1 MAGTIGQ
8 YKISFS
14 PDLSSFKGFKA
25 QLEQMIAGKI
35 PAIEMEPPE
44 VPKIDLP
51 KTLEIKPKVETPNL
65 KPTEEQLAKVKDA
78 AGKVWDAFGGPQAKA
93 KIQSAVSALGGF
105 AKKVGMGALIG
116 AGGALGGALTA
127 GVVGI
132 KSFIP
137 AASEASDA
145 IDDFKAS
152 MEFSGFSN
160 DEINK
165 AAESA
170 KKFANE
176 TEYDLDDLL
185 STQSIL
191 ASNGVKDYRELAMAL
206 GGLNSAAGGTKDTF
220 KSVALVASQASAQGK
235 INKGD
240 WMQLVNAIPGGTAVL
255 RNALEEMGAFS
266 GSFDKALSKGQISA
280 EELFAAV
287 KKLGMTDIAQEAA
300 KSTTTIRGA
309 IANTQAEIQ
318 QGISDVL
325 TKNKD
330 QITNL
335 VNGLVPLFQK
345 ALPFISQIMTG
356 LISGASQVLGWI
368 SKNANQIFGVIKT
381 IVDALSQAGKMIG
394 AFFKQN
400 STQIFSVIETI
411 VGALSQALQIIGMLF
426 KQNSSQI
433 FGVIK
438 TIVGALSQALQIIGT
453 FVKQNRTVLAQA
465 GKAILDAFLAAL
477 PTLLNFLPIVLD
489 FGMKIIKM
497 LSGVV
502 KWMSK
507 NIDLVKTLVVA
518 FGTFKIALTVVSWIK
533 GIIVAIKG
541 LSTAVKVAGGVIKV
555 FSGLLSMSP
564 AGIAVTAI
572 GAIVAALVYF
582 FSQTE
587 AGRRA
592 WQGLMDGITKGAKAV
607 GEWLFG
613 WCQDIIKGVKKI
625 FGIHSPSKVFRDEVG
640 RQIGAGLGIGLKK
653 SLSGTLGYASGFAS
667 DLQRTLSIRAT
678 PSVDLT
684 KTGRLQAR
692 DQDAIASLKGVRIQ
706 APTTLTAT
714 PQPGVVINQEV
725 QKADSLLDVFLQT
738 KRASDAFFARG
749 LV

>member
-44 VPKIDLP
+44 IPKIDLP
-51 KTLEIKPKVETPNL
+51 KTLDIKSKVETPNL
-65 KPTEEQLAKVKDA
+65 KPTEEQLSKVRDA

-93 KIQSAVSALGGF
+93 KIQSAVSTLGGF
-105 AKKVGMGALIG
+105 AKKVGIGALVG
-116 AGGALGGALTA
+116 AGGALGGALAA
-127 GVVGI
+127 GVAGL
-132 KSFIP
+132 KSFTP

-152 MEFSGFSN
+152 MQFSGFSN

-165 AAESA
+165 AAQSA
-170 KKFANE
+170 KDFANA

-191 ASNGVKDYRELAMAL
+191 ASNGVKDYQDLAMAL
-206 GGLNSAAGGTKDTF
+206 GGLNSAAGGTKETF

-240 WMQLVNAIPGGTAVL
+240 WLQLVNAIPGGTAVL
-255 RNALEEMGAFS
+255 RNALQEMGAFS
-266 GSFDKALSKGQISA
+266 GSFDKALSEGQISA
-280 EELFAAV
+280 DELFAAV
-287 KKLGMTDIAQEAA
+287 KKLGMTDVAQEAA

-309 IANTQAEIQ
+309 IANTQAEVQ

-330 QITNL
+330 KITNL
-335 VNGLVPLFQK
+335 INGLVPLFQK
-345 ALPFISQIMTG
+345 VLPLISQIMTG

-368 SKNANQIFGVIKT
+368 SKNANQVFGVIKT
-381 IVDALSQAGKMIG
+381 IVDALSQVLQIIG
-394 AFFKQN
+394 TLFKQN
-400 STQIFSVIETI
+400 ATQIFGVIETI
-411 VGALSQALQIIGMLF
+411 VGALSQALEM
-426 KQNSSQI
+426 
-433 FGVIK
+433 
-438 TIVGALSQALQIIGT
+438 IGT
-453 FVKQNRTVLAQA
+453 FFKQNRTILAQS

-477 PTLLNFLPIVLD
+477 PTLLSLLPTVLEFGVKIV
-489 FGMKIIKM
+489 KM
-497 LSGVV
+497 LSSVV

-507 NIDLVKTLVVA
+507 NIDLVKVMVVA
-518 FGTFKIALTVVSWIK
+518 LGTFKIALTVVSWIK
-533 GIIVAIKG
+533 GIVVAIKG
-541 LSTAVKVAGGVIKV
+541 LSTAVKVAGTVIKV

-572 GAIVAALVYF
+572 GAIVTALTYF
-582 FSQTE
+582 FTQTE

-607 GEWLFG
+607 GEWLFH
-613 WCQDIIKGVKKI
+613 WCQEIIKGVKKI

-640 RQIGAGLGIGLKK
+640 RQIGAGLGIGLRK

-667 DLQRTLSIRAT
+667 DLQRTLSIQAT

-684 KTGRLQAR
+684 KTGKLQTR
-692 DQDAIASLKGVRIQ
+692 DQDTIASLKGVRIQ

-725 QKADSLLDVFLQT
+725 QKAESLLDVFLQT

>member
-44 VPKIDLP
+44 IPKIDLP
-51 KTLEIKPKVETPNL
+51 KTLDIKPNVETPNL
-65 KPTEEQLAKVKDA
+65 RPTEDQLAKVKTA
-78 AGKVWDAFGGPQAKA
+78 AGQVWDAFGGSQAKA
-93 KIQSAVSALGGF
+93 KIESAVSALGGF
-105 AKKVGMGALIG
+105 AKKVGMGVLVG
-116 AGGALGGALTA
+116 AGGALAA
-127 GVVGI
+127 GVAGI

-152 MEFSGFSN
+152 MTFSGFST
-160 DEINK
+160 DEINA

-170 KKFANE
+170 KKFANA

-191 ASNGVKDYRELAMAL
+191 ASNGVKDYRDLAMAL
-206 GGLNSAAGGTKDTF
+206 GGLNSAAGGTKETF

-240 WMQLVNAIPGGTAVL
+240 WLQLVNAIPGGTAVL
-255 RNALEEMGAFS
+255 REALQEMGAFS
-266 GSFDKALSKGQISA
+266 GSFDEALSKGQISA
-280 EELFAAV
+280 DELFAAV
-287 KKLGMTDIAQEAA
+287 KKLGMTDVAQEAA

-309 IANTQAEIQ
+309 IANAQAEVQ

-325 TKNKD
+325 TQNKD
-330 QITNL
+330 QITGL
-335 VNGLVPLFQK
+335 INGLAPLFQK
-345 ALPFISQIMTG
+345 LLPFISQIMTG
-356 LISGASQVLGWI
+356 LIAGASQVIGWI
-368 SKNANQIFGVIKT
+368 SQNATQIFGVIDT
-381 IVDALSQAGKMIG
+381 IVGALSQAGQMIG

-400 STQIFSVIETI
+400 
-411 VGALSQALQIIGMLF
+411 QAII
-426 KQNSSQI
+426 
-433 FGVIK
+433 
-438 TIVGALSQALQIIGT
+438 
-453 FVKQNRTVLAQA
+453 AQA

-477 PTLLNFLPIVLD
+477 PTLLNLLPTVLE
-489 FGMKIIKM
+489 FGMKIVKM
-497 LSGVV
+497 LTGVI

-507 NIDLVKTLVVA
+507 NIDLVKVMVVA
-518 FGTFKIALTVVSWIK
+518 LGTFKIALTVVSWIK
-533 GIIVAIKG
+533 GIVGAIKG
-541 LSTAVKVAGGVIKV
+541 LSTAVKIAGGVIKV

-572 GAIVAALVYF
+572 GAIVSALAYF
-582 FSQTE
+582 FTQTE

-607 GEWLFG
+607 GKWLFG
-613 WCQDIIKGVKKI
+613 WCEGIIKGVKKI

-640 RQIGAGLGIGLKK
+640 KQIGAGLGIGLKK

-667 DLQRTLSIRAT
+667 DLQRTLSIQAT
-678 PSVDLT
+678 PSVDLA

-692 DQDAIASLKGVRIQ
+692 DRDTIASLRGVRIQ

-725 QKADSLLDVFLQT
+725 QKAESLLDVFLQT

>member
-44 VPKIDLP
+44 IPKIDLP
-51 KTLEIKPKVETPNL
+51 KTLDIKPNVETPNL
-65 KPTEEQLAKVKDA
+65 RPTEEQLAKVKTA
-78 AGKVWDAFGGPQAKA
+78 AGQVWDAFGGSQAKA

-105 AKKVGMGALIG
+105 AKKVGMGVLVG
-116 AGGALGGALTA
+116 AGGALGGTLAA
-127 GVVGI
+127 GVAGL
-132 KSFIP
+132 KAFTP

-152 MEFSGFSN
+152 MSFSGFSN

-191 ASNGVKDYRELAMAL
+191 ASNGVKDYKELAMAL
-206 GGLNSAAGGTKDTF
+206 GGLNSAAGGTKETF

-240 WMQLVNAIPGGTAVL
+240 WLQLVNAIPGGTAVL
-255 RNALEEMGAFS
+255 RDALQEMGAFS
-266 GSFDKALSKGQISA
+266 GSFDKALSEGQISA

-309 IANTQAEIQ
+309 IANVQAEVQ

-325 TKNKD
+325 TKNKG

-335 VNGLVPLFQK
+335 INGLLPLFQK

-368 SKNANQIFGVIKT
+368 SQNADQIFGVIKT

-394 AFFKQN
+394 VFFKQN
-400 STQIFSVIETI
+400 
-411 VGALSQALQIIGMLF
+411 AD
-426 KQNSSQI
+426 QI

-438 TIVGALSQALQIIGT
+438 TIVGALSQAFQMIGV
-453 FVKQNRTVLAQA
+453 FFKQNQAVIAQA

-477 PTLLNFLPIVLD
+477 PTLLNLLPTVLEL
-489 FGMKIIKM
+489 GVKIIKT
-497 LSGVV
+497 LSDVV

-507 NIDLVKTLVVA
+507 NVDLVKVLVVA

-533 GIIVAIKG
+533 GIVVAIKG

-572 GAIVAALVYF
+572 GAIVTALTYF
-582 FSQTE
+582 FTQTE

-607 GEWLFG
+607 GKWLFG
-613 WCQDIIKGVKKI
+613 WCEGIIKGVKKI

-640 RQIGAGLGIGLKK
+640 RQIGAGLGIGLRK

-667 DLQRTLSIRAT
+667 DLQRTLSIQAT

-684 KTGRLQAR
+684 KTGKLQSR
-692 DQDAIASLKGVRIQ
+692 DQDAIASLRGVKIQ

-725 QKADSLLDVFLQT
+725 QKAESLLDVFLQT

>member
-14 PDLSSFKGFKA
+14 PDLSSFKGFKS

-44 VPKIDLP
+44 IPKIDLP
-51 KTLEIKPKVETPNL
+51 KTIDIKPNVETPNL
-65 KPTEEQLAKVKDA
+65 KPTEEQLARVKTA
-78 AGKVWDAFGGPQAKA
+78 AGQVWDAFGGPQAKA
-93 KIQSAVSALGGF
+93 KIESAVSALGGF
-105 AKKVGMGALIG
+105 AKKIGMGVLVG
-116 AGGALGGALTA
+116 AGGALAA
-127 GVVGI
+127 GVAGI

-152 MEFSGFSN
+152 MTFSGFST
-160 DEINK
+160 DEIDK

-170 KKFANE
+170 KNFANA
-176 TEYDLDDLL
+176 TEYDLNDLL

-191 ASNGVKDYRELAMAL
+191 ASNGVKDYKDLAMAL
-206 GGLNSAAGGTKDTF
+206 GGLNSAAGGTSETF
-220 KSVALVASQASAQGK
+220 KSVALVASQAAAQGK

-240 WMQLVNAIPGGTAVL
+240 WLQLVNAIPGGTAVL
-255 RNALEEMGAFS
+255 RDALQEMGAFS
-266 GSFDKALSKGQISA
+266 GSFDEALSKGQISA
-280 EELFAAV
+280 DELFAAV
-287 KKLGMTDIAQEAA
+287 KKLGMTDVAQEAA

-309 IANTQAEIQ
+309 IANTQAEVQ

-325 TKNKD
+325 TQNKD
-330 QITNL
+330 QITGL
-335 VNGLVPLFQK
+335 INGLVPLFQK
-345 ALPFISQIMTG
+345 ILPFISQIMTG
-356 LISGASQVLGWI
+356 LIAGASQAFGWI
-368 SKNANQIFGVIKT
+368 SQNAN
-381 IVDALSQAGKMIG
+381 
-394 AFFKQN
+394 
-400 STQIFSVIETI
+400 QIFSVIETI
-411 VGALSQALQIIGMLF
+411 VGALSQAGQMIGAFF
-426 KQNSSQI
+426 KQN
-433 FGVIK
+433 
-438 TIVGALSQALQIIGT
+438 QA
-453 FVKQNRTVLAQA
+453 VLAQA
-465 GKAILDAFLAAL
+465 GKAILDAFLAAI
-477 PTLLNFLPIVLD
+477 PTLLNLLPTVLEL
-489 FGMKIIKM
+489 GTKIIKM
-497 LSGVV
+497 LAGAI
-502 KWMSK
+502 KWISK

-518 FGTFKIALTVVSWIK
+518 LGTFKIALTVVSWIK
-533 GIIVAIKG
+533 GIVVAIKG
-541 LSTAVKVAGGVIKV
+541 LSTAVQVAGGVIKV

-572 GAIVAALVYF
+572 GAIVTALTYF
-582 FSQTE
+582 FTQTE

-607 GEWLFG
+607 GNWLFG
-613 WCQDIIKGVKKI
+613 WCKGIIKGVKKI

-653 SLSGTLGYASGFAS
+653 SLSGTLGYANGFAS
-667 DLQRTLSIRAT
+667 DLQKTLSVQAT

-684 KTGRLQAR
+684 KTGKLQTR
-692 DQDAIASLKGVRIQ
+692 DQDVISSLKGVRIQ

-725 QKADSLLDVFLQT
+725 QKAESLLDVFLQT

>member
-44 VPKIDLP
+44 IPKIDLP
-51 KTLEIKPKVETPNL
+51 KTLDIKPNVETPNL
-65 KPTEEQLAKVKDA
+65 RPTEEQLAKVKTA
-78 AGKVWDAFGGPQAKA
+78 AGQVWDAFGGSQAKA

-105 AKKVGMGALIG
+105 AKKVGMGVLVG
-116 AGGALGGALTA
+116 AGGALAA
-127 GVVGI
+127 GVAGI
-132 KSFIP
+132 RSFIP

-152 MEFSGFSN
+152 MEFSGFST

-191 ASNGVKDYRELAMAL
+191 ASNGVKDYQDLAMAL
-206 GGLNSAAGGTKDTF
+206 GGLNSAAGGTKETF

-240 WMQLVNAIPGGTAVL
+240 WLQLVNAIPGGTAVL
-255 RNALEEMGAFS
+255 RDALQEMGAFS
-266 GSFDKALSKGQISA
+266 GSFDEALSKGQISA
-280 EELFAAV
+280 DELFAAV
-287 KKLGMTDIAQEAA
+287 KKLGMTDVAQEAA

-309 IANTQAEIQ
+309 IANTQAEVQ

-330 QITNL
+330 QITGL
-335 VNGLVPLFQK
+335 INGLVPLFQK
-345 ALPFISQIMTG
+345 IIPFISQIMTG
-356 LISGASQVLGWI
+356 LIAGASQVFGWI
-368 SKNANQIFGVIKT
+368 SQNAN
-381 IVDALSQAGKMIG
+381 
-394 AFFKQN
+394 
-400 STQIFSVIETI
+400 QIFSVIETI
-411 VGALSQALQIIGMLF
+411 VGALSQAGQMIGTFF
-426 KQNSSQI
+426 KQNQA
-433 FGVIK
+433 VI
-438 TIVGALSQALQIIGT
+438 
-453 FVKQNRTVLAQA
+453 AQA

-477 PTLLNFLPIVLD
+477 PTLLNLLPTVLEL
-489 FGMKIIKM
+489 GTKIIKM
-497 LSGVV
+497 LSGAI
-502 KWMSK
+502 KWISK
-507 NIDLVKTLVVA
+507 NVDLVKTLVVA
-518 FGTFKIALTVVSWIK
+518 LGTFKIALTVVSWIK
-533 GIIVAIKG
+533 GIVVAIKG

-572 GAIVAALVYF
+572 GAIVTALTYF
-582 FSQTE
+582 FTQTE

-607 GEWLFG
+607 GNWLFG
-613 WCQDIIKGVKKI
+613 WCKGIIKGVKKI

-667 DLQRTLSIRAT
+667 DLQRTLSIQAT
-678 PSVDLT
+678 PSVDLA
-684 KTGRLQAR
+684 KTGNLQTR
-692 DQDAIASLKGVRIQ
+692 DQDTIASLKGVRIQ

-725 QKADSLLDVFLQT
+725 QKAESLLDVFLQT

>member
-14 PDLSSFKGFKA
+14 PDLSAFKGFKA

-44 VPKIDLP
+44 IPKIDLP
-51 KTLEIKPKVETPNL
+51 KTLDIKPTVEAPNL
-65 KPTEEQLAKVKDA
+65 KPTEEQLARVKTA
-78 AGKVWDAFGGPQAKA
+78 AGQVWDAFGGSQAKA
-93 KIQSAVSALGGF
+93 KIESAVSALGGF
-105 AKKVGMGALIG
+105 AKKVGMGVLVG
-116 AGGALGGALTA
+116 AGGALAA
-127 GVVGI
+127 GVAGI

-152 MEFSGFSN
+152 MEFSGFST

-170 KKFANE
+170 KNFANA
-176 TEYDLDDLL
+176 TEYDLNDLL

-191 ASNGVKDYRELAMAL
+191 ASNSVKDYQDLAMAL
-206 GGLNSAAGGTKDTF
+206 GGLNSAAGGTSETF
-220 KSVALVASQASAQGK
+220 KSVALVASQAAAQGK

-240 WMQLVNAIPGGTAVL
+240 WLQLVNAIPGGTAVL
-255 RNALEEMGAFS
+255 RDALQEMGAFS
-266 GSFDKALSKGQISA
+266 GSFDEALSKGQISA
-280 EELFAAV
+280 DELFAAV
-287 KKLGMTDIAQEAA
+287 RKLGMTDVAQEAA

-309 IANTQAEIQ
+309 IANTQAEVQ

-330 QITNL
+330 QITTL
-335 VNGLVPLFQK
+335 INGLVPLFQK
-345 ALPFISQIMTG
+345 ILPFISQIMGG
-356 LISGASQVLGWI
+356 LIAGASQAFGWI
-368 SKNANQIFGVIKT
+368 SQNANQIF
-381 IVDALSQAGKMIG
+381 A
-394 AFFKQN
+394 
-400 STQIFSVIETI
+400 VIETI
-411 VGALSQALQIIGMLF
+411 VGALSQAGQMIGAFF
-426 KQNSSQI
+426 KQN
-433 FGVIK
+433 
-438 TIVGALSQALQIIGT
+438 QA
-453 FVKQNRTVLAQA
+453 VLAQA

-477 PTLLNFLPIVLD
+477 PTLLNLLPTVLEL
-489 FGMKIIKM
+489 GTKIIKT
-497 LSGVV
+497 LAGVV
-502 KWMSK
+502 KWVSK

-518 FGTFKIALTVVSWIK
+518 LGTFKIALTVVSWIK
-533 GIIVAIKG
+533 GIVLAIKG
-541 LSTAVKVAGGVIKV
+541 LSTAVQVAGGVIKV

-564 AGIAVTAI
+564 AGLAVTAI
-572 GAIVAALVYF
+572 SAIVAALAYF

-607 GEWLFG
+607 GNWLFG
-613 WCQDIIKGVKKI
+613 WCKGIIKGVKKI

-653 SLSGTLGYASGFAS
+653 SLSGTLGYANGFAS
-667 DLQRTLSIRAT
+667 DLQKTLSIKAT

-684 KTGRLQAR
+684 KTGKLQSR
-692 DQDAIASLKGVRIQ
+692 DQDTIASLKGVRIQ

-725 QKADSLLDVFLQT
+725 QKAESLLDVFLQT

>member
-44 VPKIDLP
+44 IPKIDLP
-51 KTLEIKPKVETPNL
+51 KTLDIKSKVETPNL
-65 KPTEEQLAKVKDA
+65 KPTEEQLSKVKDA

-93 KIQSAVSALGGF
+93 KIQSAVSTLGGF
-105 AKKVGMGALIG
+105 AKKVGIGALVG
-116 AGGALGGALTA
+116 AGGALGGALAA
-127 GVVGI
+127 GVAGL
-132 KSFIP
+132 KAFTP

-152 MEFSGFSN
+152 MSFSGFSN

-165 AAESA
+165 AAKSA
-170 KKFANE
+170 KDFANA

-206 GGLNSAAGGTKDTF
+206 GGLNSAAGGTKETF

-240 WMQLVNAIPGGTAVL
+240 WLQLVNAIPGGTAVL
-255 RNALEEMGAFS
+255 RNALQEMGAFS
-266 GSFDKALSKGQISA
+266 GSFDKALSEGQISA
-280 EELFAAV
+280 DELFAAV

-309 IANTQAEIQ
+309 IANTQAEVQ

-325 TKNKD
+325 TKNKG

-335 VNGLVPLFQK
+335 INGLVPLFQK

-368 SKNANQIFGVIKT
+368 SQNADQIFGVIKT

-394 AFFKQN
+394 VFFKQN
-400 STQIFSVIETI
+400 A
-411 VGALSQALQIIGMLF
+411 G
-426 KQNSSQI
+426 QI

-438 TIVGALSQALQIIGT
+438 TIVGALSQAFQMIGT
-453 FVKQNRTVLAQA
+453 FFKQNQAVLAQS

-477 PTLLNFLPIVLD
+477 PTLLNLLPTVLE
-489 FGMKIIKM
+489 FGVKIIKT

-507 NIDLVKTLVVA
+507 NIDLVKVLVVA

-533 GIIVAIKG
+533 GIVVAIKG
-541 LSTAVKVAGGVIKV
+541 LSTAVKVAGTVIKV

-572 GAIVAALVYF
+572 GAIVTALAYF
-582 FSQTE
+582 FTQTE

-640 RQIGAGLGIGLKK
+640 RQIGAGLGIGLRK

-667 DLQRTLSIRAT
+667 DLQRTLSIQAT

-684 KTGRLQAR
+684 KTGKLQSR
-692 DQDAIASLKGVRIQ
+692 DQDAIASLRGVRIQ

>member
-44 VPKIDLP
+44 IPKIDLP
-51 KTLEIKPKVETPNL
+51 KTLDIKPNVETPNL
-65 KPTEEQLAKVKDA
+65 RPTEEQLARVKTA
-78 AGKVWDAFGGPQAKA
+78 AGQVWDAFGGSQAKA
-93 KIQSAVSALGGF
+93 KIESAVSALGGF
-105 AKKVGMGALIG
+105 AKKVGMGVLVG
-116 AGGALGGALTA
+116 AGGALAA
-127 GVVGI
+127 GVAGI

-152 MEFSGFSN
+152 MTFSGFST

-170 KKFANE
+170 KNFANA
-176 TEYDLDDLL
+176 TEYDLNDLL

-191 ASNGVKDYRELAMAL
+191 ASNGVKDYQDLAMAL
-206 GGLNSAAGGTKDTF
+206 GGLNSAAGGTSETF

-240 WMQLVNAIPGGTAVL
+240 WLQLVNAIPGGTAVL
-255 RNALEEMGAFS
+255 RDALQEMGAFS
-266 GSFDKALSKGQISA
+266 GSFDEALSKGQISA
-280 EELFAAV
+280 DELFAAV
-287 KKLGMTDIAQEAA
+287 KKLGMTDVAQEAA

-309 IANTQAEIQ
+309 IANTQAEVQ

-325 TKNKD
+325 TQNKD
-330 QITNL
+330 QITGL
-335 VNGLVPLFQK
+335 INGLVPLFQK
-345 ALPFISQIMTG
+345 ILPFISQIMTG
-356 LISGASQVLGWI
+356 LIAGASQVFGWI
-368 SKNANQIFGVIKT
+368 SQNAN
-381 IVDALSQAGKMIG
+381 
-394 AFFKQN
+394 
-400 STQIFSVIETI
+400 QIFSVIETI
-411 VGALSQALQIIGMLF
+411 VGALSQAGQMIGTFF
-426 KQNSSQI
+426 KQNQA
-433 FGVIK
+433 VI
-438 TIVGALSQALQIIGT
+438 
-453 FVKQNRTVLAQA
+453 AQA
-465 GKAILDAFLAAL
+465 GKAVLDAFLAAL
-477 PTLLNFLPIVLD
+477 PTLLNLLPTVLEL
-489 FGMKIIKM
+489 GTKIIKM
-497 LSGVV
+497 LAGAI
-502 KWMSK
+502 KWISK
-507 NIDLVKTLVVA
+507 NVDLVKTLVVA
-518 FGTFKIALTVVSWIK
+518 LGTFKIALTVVSWIK
-533 GIIVAIKG
+533 GIVVAIKG
-541 LSTAVKVAGGVIKV
+541 LSTAVKIAGGVIKV

-572 GAIVAALVYF
+572 GAIVTALTYF
-582 FSQTE
+582 FTQTE

-607 GEWLFG
+607 GKWLFG
-613 WCQDIIKGVKKI
+613 WCEGIIKGVKKI

-653 SLSGTLGYASGFAS
+653 SLSGTLSYAGGFAS
-667 DLQRTLSIRAT
+667 DLQKTLSIQAT
-678 PSVDLT
+678 PSVDLA
-684 KTGRLQAR
+684 KTGKLQTR
-692 DQDAIASLKGVRIQ
+692 DQDTIASLRGVKIQ

-725 QKADSLLDVFLQT
+725 QKAESLLDVFLQT

>member
-44 VPKIDLP
+44 IPKIDLP
-51 KTLEIKPKVETPNL
+51 KTLDIKPNVETPNL
-65 KPTEEQLAKVKDA
+65 RPTEEQLAKVKTA
-78 AGKVWDAFGGPQAKA
+78 AGQVWDAFGGSQAKA

-105 AKKVGMGALIG
+105 AKKVGMGVLVG
-116 AGGALGGALTA
+116 AGGALAA
-127 GVVGI
+127 GVAGI

-152 MEFSGFSN
+152 MTFSGFST
-160 DEINK
+160 DEIDK

-170 KKFANE
+170 KNFANA
-176 TEYDLDDLL
+176 TEYDLNDLL

-191 ASNGVKDYRELAMAL
+191 ASNGVKDYQDLAMAL
-206 GGLNSAAGGTKDTF
+206 GGLNSAAGGTSETF
-220 KSVALVASQASAQGK
+220 KSVALVASQAAAQGK

-240 WMQLVNAIPGGTAVL
+240 WLQLVNAIPGGTAVL
-255 RNALEEMGAFS
+255 RDALQEMGAFS
-266 GSFDKALSKGQISA
+266 GSFDEALSKGQISA
-280 EELFAAV
+280 DELFAAV
-287 KKLGMTDIAQEAA
+287 KKLGMTDVAQEAA

-309 IANTQAEIQ
+309 IANTQAEVQ

-325 TKNKD
+325 TQNKD
-330 QITNL
+330 QITGL
-335 VNGLVPLFQK
+335 INGLVPLFQK
-345 ALPFISQIMTG
+345 VLPFISQIMSG
-356 LISGASQVLGWI
+356 LIAGASQAFGWI
-368 SKNANQIFGVIKT
+368 SQNAN
-381 IVDALSQAGKMIG
+381 
-394 AFFKQN
+394 
-400 STQIFSVIETI
+400 QIFSVIETI
-411 VGALSQALQIIGMLF
+411 VGALSQAGQMIGAFF
-426 KQNSSQI
+426 KQN
-433 FGVIK
+433 
-438 TIVGALSQALQIIGT
+438 QAII
-453 FVKQNRTVLAQA
+453 AQA

-477 PTLLNFLPIVLD
+477 PTLLNLLPTVLD
-489 FGMKIIKM
+489 FGMKIVKM
-497 LSGVV
+497 LTSVI

-507 NIDLVKTLVVA
+507 NINLVKTLVVA
-518 FGTFKIALTVVSWIK
+518 LGTFKIALTVVSWIK
-533 GIIVAIKG
+533 GIVVAIKG
-541 LSTAVKVAGGVIKV
+541 LSTAVKIAGGVIKV

-572 GAIVAALVYF
+572 GAIVTALTYF
-582 FSQTE
+582 FTQTE

-592 WQGLMDGITKGAKAV
+592 WQGLMNGITKGAKAV
-607 GEWLFG
+607 GKWLFG
-613 WCQDIIKGVKKI
+613 WCEGIIKGVKKI

-640 RQIGAGLGIGLKK
+640 RQIGAGLGIGLRK

-667 DLQRTLSIRAT
+667 DLQRTLSIQAT

-692 DQDAIASLKGVRIQ
+692 DQDTIESLKGVRIQ

-725 QKADSLLDVFLQT
+725 QKAESLLDVFLQT

>member
-44 VPKIDLP
+44 IPKIDLP
-51 KTLEIKPKVETPNL
+51 KKLDIKPTVETPNL
-65 KPTEEQLAKVKDA
+65 KPTEDQLAKVRDA

-93 KIQSAVSALGGF
+93 KIQSAVSTLGGF
-105 AKKVGMGALIG
+105 AKKVGIGALVG
-116 AGGALGGALTA
+116 VGGALGGTLAA
-127 GVVGI
+127 GVAGL
-132 KSFIP
+132 KSFTP

-152 MEFSGFSN
+152 MQFSGFSN

-191 ASNGVKDYRELAMAL
+191 ASNGVKDYRDLAMAL

-287 KKLGMTDIAQEAA
+287 KKLGMTDVAQEAA

-325 TKNKD
+325 TKNKG
-330 QITNL
+330 QITGL
-335 VNGLVPLFQK
+335 INGLVPLFQK

-356 LISGASQVLGWI
+356 LIAGASQVFGWI
-368 SKNANQIFGVIKT
+368 SQNADQIFSVIKT
-381 IVDALSQAGKMIG
+381 IVDALSQAGQLIG
-394 AFFKQN
+394 VFFKQN
-400 STQIFSVIETI
+400 
-411 VGALSQALQIIGMLF
+411 A
-426 KQNSSQI
+426 NQI

-438 TIVGALSQALQIIGT
+438 TIVGALSQALQMIGT
-453 FVKQNRTVLAQA
+453 FFKQNRTILAQS

-477 PTLLNFLPIVLD
+477 PTLLNLLPTVLD
-489 FGMKIIKM
+489 FGVKIIKT

-507 NIDLVKTLVVA
+507 NIDLVKVMVVA
-518 FGTFKIALTVVSWIK
+518 LGTFKIALTVVSWIK

-541 LSTAVKVAGGVIKV
+541 LSTAVKVAGTVIKV

-572 GAIVAALVYF
+572 GAIVAALTYF
-582 FSQTE
+582 FTKTE

-640 RQIGAGLGIGLKK
+640 RQIGAGFGIGLKK

-667 DLQRTLSIRAT
+667 DLQKTLSVQAT

-684 KTGRLQAR
+684 KTGKLQSR
-692 DQDAIASLKGVRIQ
+692 DKDTIASLKGVRIQ

-725 QKADSLLDVFLQT
+725 QKAESLLDVFLQT

>member
-44 VPKIDLP
+44 IPKIDLP
-51 KTLEIKPKVETPNL
+51 KTLDIKPKVETPNL
-65 KPTEEQLAKVKDA
+65 KPTEEQLSKVKEA

-152 MEFSGFSN
+152 MTFSGFSN

-170 KKFANE
+170 KNFANA

-191 ASNGVKDYRELAMAL
+191 ASNGVKDYKDLAMAL

-240 WMQLVNAIPGGTAVL
+240 WLQLVNAIPGGTAVL
-255 RNALEEMGAFS
+255 RDALQEMGAFS
-266 GSFDKALSKGQISA
+266 GSFDKALSEGQISA
-280 EELFAAV
+280 DELFAAV
-287 KKLGMTDIAQEAA
+287 KKLGMTDVAQEAA

-309 IANTQAEIQ
+309 IANTQAEVQ

-335 VNGLVPLFQK
+335 INGLVPLFQK
-345 ALPFISQIMTG
+345 VLPFISQIITG

-368 SKNANQIFGVIKT
+368 SKNATQIFGVIKT
-381 IVDALSQAGKMIG
+381 IV
-394 AFFKQN
+394 
-400 STQIFSVIETI
+400 
-411 VGALSQALQIIGMLF
+411 GALSQVFQIIGALF
-426 KQNSSQI
+426 KQNANQI
-433 FGVIK
+433 FSVIK
-438 TIVGALSQALQIIGT
+438 TIVGALSQALQIIGA

-465 GKAILDAFLAAL
+465 GKAILDAFIAAL
-477 PTLLNFLPIVLD
+477 PTLLNLLPTVLD

-507 NIDLVKTLVVA
+507 NIDLTKVMVVA
-518 FGTFKIALTVVSWIK
+518 LGTFKIALTVVSWIK
-533 GIIVAIKG
+533 GIVVAIKG
-541 LSTAVKVAGGVIKV
+541 LSTAVKVAGTVIRV

-572 GAIVAALVYF
+572 GAIVTALTYF
-582 FSQTE
+582 FTQTE

-640 RQIGAGLGIGLKK
+640 RQIGAGLGIGLRK
-653 SLSGTLGYASGFAS
+653 SLSGTLSYAGGFAS
-667 DLQRTLSIRAT
+667 DLQKTLSVQAT

-684 KTGRLQAR
+684 KTGKLQSR
-692 DQDAIASLKGVRIQ
+692 DKDTIASLRGVRIQ

-725 QKADSLLDVFLQT
+725 QKAESLLDVFLQT

>member
-14 PDLSSFKGFKA
+14 PDLSAFKGFKA

-35 PAIEMEPPE
+35 PAIEMEPLE
-44 VPKIDLP
+44 IPKIDLP
-51 KTLEIKPKVETPNL
+51 KTLDIKPNVETPDL
-65 KPTEEQLAKVKDA
+65 KPTEEQLNKVKTA
-78 AGKVWDAFGGPQAKA
+78 AGQVWDAFGGSQAKA
-93 KIQSAVSALGGF
+93 KIQSAVSVLGGF
-105 AKKVGMGALIG
+105 AKKVGVGVLVG
-116 AGGALGGALTA
+116 AGGALAA
-127 GVVGI
+127 GVAGI

-152 MEFSGFSN
+152 MTFSGFST
-160 DEINK
+160 DEIDK

-170 KKFANE
+170 KNFANA
-176 TEYDLDDLL
+176 TEYDLNDLL

-191 ASNGVKDYRELAMAL
+191 ASNGVKDYQDLAMAL
-206 GGLNSAAGGTKDTF
+206 GGLNSAAGGTSDTF
-220 KSVALVASQASAQGK
+220 KSVALVASQAAAQGK

-240 WMQLVNAIPGGTAVL
+240 WLQLVNAIPGGTAVL
-255 RNALEEMGAFS
+255 RDALQEMGAFS
-266 GSFDKALSKGQISA
+266 GSFDEALSKGQISA
-280 EELFAAV
+280 DELFAAV
-287 KKLGMTDIAQEAA
+287 KKLGMTDVAQEAA

-309 IANTQAEIQ
+309 IANTKAEVQ

-325 TKNKD
+325 TQNKD
-330 QITNL
+330 QITGL
-335 VNGLVPLFQK
+335 INGLVPLFQK
-345 ALPFISQIMTG
+345 ILPFISQIMSG
-356 LISGASQVLGWI
+356 LIAGASQAFGWI
-368 SKNANQIFGVIKT
+368 SQNAN
-381 IVDALSQAGKMIG
+381 
-394 AFFKQN
+394 
-400 STQIFSVIETI
+400 QIFSVIETI
-411 VGALSQALQIIGMLF
+411 VGALSQAGQMIGTFF
-426 KQNSSQI
+426 KQNQA
-433 FGVIK
+433 VI
-438 TIVGALSQALQIIGT
+438 
-453 FVKQNRTVLAQA
+453 AQA

-477 PTLLNFLPIVLD
+477 PTLLNLLPTVLE
-489 FGMKIIKM
+489 FGTKIIKT
-497 LSGVV
+497 LAGAI
-502 KWMSK
+502 KWISK

-518 FGTFKIALTVVSWIK
+518 LGTFKIALTVVSWIK
-533 GIIVAIKG
+533 GIVVAIKG
-541 LSTAVKVAGGVIKV
+541 LSTAVQVAGGVIKV

-572 GAIVAALVYF
+572 GAIVTALTYF
-582 FSQTE
+582 FTQTE

-607 GEWLFG
+607 GKWLFG
-613 WCQDIIKGVKKI
+613 WCEGIIKGVKKI

-653 SLSGTLGYASGFAS
+653 SLSGTLSYAGGFAS
-667 DLQRTLSIRAT
+667 DLQKTLSIQAT

-684 KTGRLQAR
+684 KTGKLQSR
-692 DQDAIASLKGVRIQ
+692 DQDTIASLKGVRIQ

-725 QKADSLLDVFLQT
+725 QKAESLLDVFLQT

>member
-14 PDLSSFKGFKA
+14 PDLSAFKGFKA

-44 VPKIDLP
+44 IPKIDLP
-51 KTLEIKPKVETPNL
+51 KTIDIKPTVETPDL
-65 KPTEEQLAKVKDA
+65 KPTEEQLNKVKTA
-78 AGKVWDAFGGPQAKA
+78 AGQVWDAFGGSQAKA

-105 AKKVGMGALIG
+105 AKKVGMGVLVG
-116 AGGALGGALTA
+116 AGGALAA
-127 GVVGI
+127 GVAGI

-152 MEFSGFSN
+152 MTFSGFST

-170 KKFANE
+170 KNFANA
-176 TEYDLDDLL
+176 TEYDLNDLL

-191 ASNGVKDYRELAMAL
+191 ASNGVKDYQDLAMAL
-206 GGLNSAAGGTKDTF
+206 GGLNSAAGGTSETF
-220 KSVALVASQASAQGK
+220 KSVALVASQAAAQGK

-240 WMQLVNAIPGGTAVL
+240 WLQLVNAIPGGTAVL
-255 RNALEEMGAFS
+255 RDALQEMGAFS
-266 GSFDKALSKGQISA
+266 GSFDDALSKGQISA
-280 EELFAAV
+280 DELFAAV
-287 KKLGMTDIAQEAA
+287 KKLGMTDVAQEAA

-309 IANTQAEIQ
+309 IANTQAEVQ

-325 TKNKD
+325 TQNKD
-330 QITNL
+330 QITGL
-335 VNGLVPLFQK
+335 INGLVPLFQK
-345 ALPFISQIMTG
+345 ILPFISQIMSG
-356 LISGASQVLGWI
+356 LIAGASQAFGWI
-368 SKNANQIFGVIKT
+368 SQNAN
-381 IVDALSQAGKMIG
+381 
-394 AFFKQN
+394 
-400 STQIFSVIETI
+400 QIFSVIETI
-411 VGALSQALQIIGMLF
+411 VGALSQAGQMVGTFF
-426 KQNSSQI
+426 KQNQA
-433 FGVIK
+433 VI
-438 TIVGALSQALQIIGT
+438 
-453 FVKQNRTVLAQA
+453 AQA

-477 PTLLNFLPIVLD
+477 PTLLNLLPTVLEL
-489 FGMKIIKM
+489 GTKIIKM
-497 LSGVV
+497 LAGAI
-502 KWMSK
+502 KWISK

-518 FGTFKIALTVVSWIK
+518 LGTFKIALTVVSWIK
-533 GIIVAIKG
+533 GIVVAIKG

-572 GAIVAALVYF
+572 GAIVAALAWF
-582 FSQTE
+582 FTQTE

-607 GEWLFG
+607 GKWLFG
-613 WCQDIIKGVKKI
+613 WCEGIIKGVKKI

-640 RQIGAGLGIGLKK
+640 RQIGAGLGIGLKR
-653 SLSGTLGYASGFAS
+653 SLSGTLSYANGFAS
-667 DLQRTLSIRAT
+667 DLQKTLSIQAA

-692 DQDAIASLKGVRIQ
+692 DQDAIASLRGVRIQ

-725 QKADSLLDVFLQT
+725 QKAESLLDVFLQT

>member
-14 PDLSSFKGFKA
+14 PDLSAFKGFKA

-44 VPKIDLP
+44 IPKIDLP
-51 KTLEIKPKVETPNL
+51 KTLDIKPTVETPNL
-65 KPTEEQLAKVKDA
+65 KPTEEQLARVKTA
-78 AGKVWDAFGGPQAKA
+78 AGQVWDAFGGPQAKA
-93 KIQSAVSALGGF
+93 KIQSAVSAIGGL
-105 AKKVGMGALIG
+105 AKKVGVGVLVG
-116 AGGALGGALTA
+116 AGGALAA
-127 GVVGI
+127 GVAGI

-152 MEFSGFSN
+152 MTFSGFST

-170 KKFANE
+170 KNFANA
-176 TEYDLDDLL
+176 TEYDLNDLL
-185 STQSIL
+185 STQSVL
-191 ASNGVKDYRELAMAL
+191 ASNGVKDYQDLAMAL
-206 GGLNSAAGGTKDTF
+206 GGLNSAAGGTSETF
-220 KSVALVASQASAQGK
+220 KSVALVASQAAAQGK

-240 WMQLVNAIPGGTAVL
+240 WLQLVNAIPGGTAVL
-255 RNALEEMGAFS
+255 RDALQEMGAFS
-266 GSFDKALSKGQISA
+266 GSFDEALSKGQISA
-280 EELFAAV
+280 DELFAAV
-287 KKLGMTDIAQEAA
+287 KKLGMTDVAQEAA

-325 TKNKD
+325 TQNKG
-330 QITNL
+330 QITDL
-335 VNGLVPLFQK
+335 INGLVPLFQK
-345 ALPFISQIMTG
+345 VMPFISQIMSG
-356 LISGASQVLGWI
+356 LIAGASQAFGWI
-368 SKNANQIFGVIKT
+368 SQNAN
-381 IVDALSQAGKMIG
+381 
-394 AFFKQN
+394 
-400 STQIFSVIETI
+400 QIFSVIETI
-411 VGALSQALQIIGMLF
+411 VGALSQAGQMIGTFF
-426 KQNSSQI
+426 KQN
-433 FGVIK
+433 
-438 TIVGALSQALQIIGT
+438 QAI
-453 FVKQNRTVLAQA
+453 LAQA

-477 PTLLNFLPIVLD
+477 PTLLNLLPTVLEL
-489 FGMKIIKM
+489 GTKIIKM
-497 LSGVV
+497 LSGAI
-502 KWMSK
+502 KWISK

-518 FGTFKIALTVVSWIK
+518 LGAFKIALTVVSWIK
-533 GIIVAIKG
+533 GIVVAIKG
-541 LSTAVKVAGGVIKV
+541 LSTAVQVAGGVIKV

-572 GAIVAALVYF
+572 GAIVTALTYF
-582 FSQTE
+582 FTQTE

-592 WQGLMDGITKGAKAV
+592 WQGLMNGITKGAKAV
-607 GEWLFG
+607 GNWLFG
-613 WCQDIIKGVKKI
+613 WCKGIIKGVKKI

-667 DLQRTLSIRAT
+667 DLQKTLSVQAT

-692 DQDAIASLKGVRIQ
+692 DQDTIASLKGVRIQ

-725 QKADSLLDVFLQT
+725 QKAESLLDVFLQT

>member
-14 PDLSSFKGFKA
+14 PDLSAFKGFKA

-44 VPKIDLP
+44 IPKIDLP
-51 KTLEIKPKVETPNL
+51 KTLEIKPNVETPDL
-65 KPTEEQLAKVKDA
+65 KPTEEQLAKVKTA
-78 AGKVWDAFGGPQAKA
+78 AGQVWDAFGGSQAKA

-105 AKKVGMGALIG
+105 AKKVGVGVLVG
-116 AGGALGGALTA
+116 AGGALAA
-127 GVVGI
+127 GVAGI

-152 MEFSGFSN
+152 MEFSGFST
-160 DEINK
+160 DEIDK

-170 KKFANE
+170 KNFANA
-176 TEYDLDDLL
+176 TEYDLNDLL

-191 ASNGVKDYRELAMAL
+191 ASNGVKDYQDLAMAL
-206 GGLNSAAGGTKDTF
+206 GGLNSAAGGTSETF
-220 KSVALVASQASAQGK
+220 KSVALVASQAAAQGK

-240 WMQLVNAIPGGTAVL
+240 WLQLVNAIPGGTAVL
-255 RNALEEMGAFS
+255 REALQEMGAFS
-266 GSFDKALSKGQISA
+266 GSFDEALSKGQISA
-280 EELFAAV
+280 DELFAAV
-287 KKLGMTDIAQEAA
+287 KKLGMTDVAQEAA

-325 TKNKD
+325 TQNKG
-330 QITNL
+330 QITDL
-335 VNGLVPLFQK
+335 INGLVPLFQK
-345 ALPFISQIMTG
+345 VMPFISQIMSG
-356 LISGASQVLGWI
+356 LIAGASQAFGWI
-368 SKNANQIFGVIKT
+368 SQNAN
-381 IVDALSQAGKMIG
+381 
-394 AFFKQN
+394 
-400 STQIFSVIETI
+400 QIFSVIETI
-411 VGALSQALQIIGMLF
+411 VGALSQAGQMIGAFF
-426 KQNSSQI
+426 KQN
-433 FGVIK
+433 K
-438 TIVGALSQALQIIGT
+438 A
-453 FVKQNRTVLAQA
+453 VLAQA

-477 PTLLNFLPIVLD
+477 PTLLNLLPTVLD
-489 FGMKIIKM
+489 FGMKIVKM
-497 LSGVV
+497 LTGVI

-507 NIDLVKTLVVA
+507 NINLVKTLVVA
-518 FGTFKIALTVVSWIK
+518 LGTFKIALTVVSWIK
-533 GIIVAIKG
+533 GIGVAIKG
-541 LSTAVKVAGGVIKV
+541 LSTAVKIAGGVIKV

-572 GAIVAALVYF
+572 GAIVTALTYF
-582 FSQTE
+582 FTQTE

-592 WQGLMDGITKGAKAV
+592 WQGLMNGITKGAKAV
-607 GEWLFG
+607 GKWLFG
-613 WCQDIIKGVKKI
+613 WCEGIIKGVKKI

-640 RQIGAGLGIGLKK
+640 RQIGAGLGIGLRK

-667 DLQRTLSIRAT
+667 DLQKTLSVQAT

-684 KTGRLQAR
+684 KTGKLQSR

-725 QKADSLLDVFLQT
+725 QKAESLLDVFLQT

>member
-44 VPKIDLP
+44 IPKIDLP
-51 KTLEIKPKVETPNL
+51 KTLDIKPNVETPNL
-65 KPTEEQLAKVKDA
+65 RPTEEQLAKVKTA
-78 AGKVWDAFGGPQAKA
+78 AGQVWDAFGGSQAKA

-105 AKKVGMGALIG
+105 AKKVGMGVLVG
-116 AGGALGGALTA
+116 AGGALAA
-127 GVVGI
+127 GVAGI

-152 MEFSGFSN
+152 MTFSGFST
-160 DEINK
+160 DEIDK

-170 KKFANE
+170 KNFANA
-176 TEYDLDDLL
+176 TEYDLNDLL

-191 ASNGVKDYRELAMAL
+191 ASNGVKDYQDLAMAL
-206 GGLNSAAGGTKDTF
+206 GGLNSAAGGTSETF
-220 KSVALVASQASAQGK
+220 KSVALVASQAAAQGK

-240 WMQLVNAIPGGTAVL
+240 WLQLVNAIPGGTAVL
-255 RNALEEMGAFS
+255 RDALQEMGAFS
-266 GSFDKALSKGQISA
+266 GSFDEALSKGQISA
-280 EELFAAV
+280 DELFAAV
-287 KKLGMTDIAQEAA
+287 KKLGMTDVAQEAA

-309 IANTQAEIQ
+309 IANTQAEVQ

-325 TKNKD
+325 TQNKD
-330 QITNL
+330 QITGL
-335 VNGLVPLFQK
+335 INGLVPLFQK
-345 ALPFISQIMTG
+345 VLPFISQIMSG
-356 LISGASQVLGWI
+356 LIAGASQAFGWI
-368 SKNANQIFGVIKT
+368 SQNAN
-381 IVDALSQAGKMIG
+381 
-394 AFFKQN
+394 
-400 STQIFSVIETI
+400 QIFSVIETI
-411 VGALSQALQIIGMLF
+411 VGALSQAGQMIGAFF
-426 KQNSSQI
+426 KQN
-433 FGVIK
+433 
-438 TIVGALSQALQIIGT
+438 QAII
-453 FVKQNRTVLAQA
+453 AQA

-477 PTLLNFLPIVLD
+477 PTLLNLLPTVLEL
-489 FGMKIIKM
+489 GTKIIKM
-497 LSGVV
+497 LAGAI
-502 KWMSK
+502 KWISK
-507 NIDLVKTLVVA
+507 NVDLVKTLVVA
-518 FGTFKIALTVVSWIK
+518 LGTFKIALTVVSWIK
-533 GIIVAIKG
+533 GIVVAIKG
-541 LSTAVKVAGGVIKV
+541 LSTAVKIAGGVIKV

-572 GAIVAALVYF
+572 GAIVTALTYF
-582 FSQTE
+582 FTQTE

-592 WQGLMDGITKGAKAV
+592 WQGLMEGITKGAKAV
-607 GEWLFG
+607 GNWLFG
-613 WCQDIIKGVKKI
+613 WCKGIIKGVKKI

-640 RQIGAGLGIGLKK
+640 RQIGAGLGIGLRK

-667 DLQRTLSIRAT
+667 DLQRTLSIQAT

-684 KTGRLQAR
+684 KTGKLQSR
-692 DQDAIASLKGVRIQ
+692 DQDAIASLRGVKIQ

-725 QKADSLLDVFLQT
+725 QKAESLLDVFLQT

>member
-14 PDLSSFKGFKA
+14 PDLSAFKGFKA

-44 VPKIDLP
+44 IPKIDLP
-51 KTLEIKPKVETPNL
+51 KTLDIKPTVETPNL
-65 KPTEEQLAKVKDA
+65 RPTEEQLAKVKTA
-78 AGKVWDAFGGPQAKA
+78 AGQVWDAFGGSQAKA

-105 AKKVGMGALIG
+105 AKKVGVGVLVG
-116 AGGALGGALTA
+116 AGGALAA
-127 GVVGI
+127 GVAGI

-152 MEFSGFSN
+152 MTFSGFST
-160 DEINK
+160 DEIDK

-170 KKFANE
+170 KNFANA
-176 TEYDLDDLL
+176 TEYDLNDLL

-191 ASNGVKDYRELAMAL
+191 ASNGVKDYQDLAMAL
-206 GGLNSAAGGTKDTF
+206 GGLNSAAGGTSETF
-220 KSVALVASQASAQGK
+220 KSVALVASQAAAQGK

-240 WMQLVNAIPGGTAVL
+240 WLQLVNAIPGGTAVL
-255 RNALEEMGAFS
+255 RDALQEMGAFS
-266 GSFDKALSKGQISA
+266 GSFDEALSKGQISA
-280 EELFAAV
+280 DELFAAV

-309 IANTQAEIQ
+309 IANTQAEVQ

-325 TKNKD
+325 TQNKG
-330 QITNL
+330 QITDL
-335 VNGLVPLFQK
+335 INGLVPLFQK
-345 ALPFISQIMTG
+345 ILPFISQIMTG
-356 LISGASQVLGWI
+356 LIAGASQVFGWI
-368 SKNANQIFGVIKT
+368 SQNAN
-381 IVDALSQAGKMIG
+381 
-394 AFFKQN
+394 
-400 STQIFSVIETI
+400 QIFSVIETI
-411 VGALSQALQIIGMLF
+411 VGALSQAGQMIGAFF
-426 KQNSSQI
+426 KQN
-433 FGVIK
+433 
-438 TIVGALSQALQIIGT
+438 QA
-453 FVKQNRTVLAQA
+453 VLAQA

-477 PTLLNFLPIVLD
+477 PTLLNLLPTVLE

-502 KWMSK
+502 KWISK
-507 NIDLVKTLVVA
+507 NIDLAKALVVA
-518 FGTFKIALTVVSWIK
+518 LGTFKIALTVVSWIK
-533 GIIVAIKG
+533 GIVVAIKG
-541 LSTAVKVAGGVIKV
+541 LSTAVKIAGGVIKV

-572 GAIVAALVYF
+572 GAIVAALAWF
-582 FSQTE
+582 FTQTE

-607 GEWLFG
+607 GNWLFG
-613 WCQDIIKGVKKI
+613 WCKGIIKGVKKI

-667 DLQRTLSIRAT
+667 DLQKTLSVQAT
-678 PSVDLT
+678 PSVDLA

-692 DQDAIASLKGVRIQ
+692 DQDTIASLKGVRIQ
-706 APTTLTAT
+706 APTTLTTT

>member
-25 QLEQMIAGKI
+25 QLEQLIAGKI

-44 VPKIDLP
+44 IPKIDLP
-51 KTLEIKPKVETPNL
+51 KTLDIKPKVERPNL
-65 KPTEEQLAKVKDA
+65 KPTEEQLAKVKTA
-78 AGKVWDAFGGPQAKA
+78 AGQVWDAFGGPQAKA

-105 AKKVGMGALIG
+105 AKKVGVGVLVG
-116 AGGALGGALTA
+116 AGGALAA
-127 GVVGI
+127 GVAGI

-152 MEFSGFSN
+152 MEFSGFST

-165 AAESA
+165 AAKSA
-170 KKFANE
+170 KDFANA

-191 ASNGVKDYRELAMAL
+191 ASNGVKDYRDLAMAL
-206 GGLNSAAGGTKDTF
+206 GGLNSAAGGTKETF

-266 GSFDKALSKGQISA
+266 GSFDEALSKGQISA
-280 EELFAAV
+280 DELFAAV
-287 KKLGMTDIAQEAA
+287 KKLGMTDVAQEAA

-309 IANTQAEIQ
+309 IANTQAEVQ

-325 TKNKD
+325 TQNKD
-330 QITNL
+330 QITGL
-335 VNGLVPLFQK
+335 INGLAPLFQK
-345 ALPFISQIMTG
+345 LLPFISQIMTG
-356 LISGASQVLGWI
+356 LIAGASQVIGWI
-368 SKNANQIFGVIKT
+368 SQNATQIFGVI
-381 IVDALSQAGKMIG
+381 D
-394 AFFKQN
+394 
-400 STQIFSVIETI
+400 TI
-411 VGALSQALQIIGMLF
+411 VGALSQAGQMIGTFF
-426 KQNSSQI
+426 KQNR
-433 FGVIK
+433 
-438 TIVGALSQALQIIGT
+438 AII
-453 FVKQNRTVLAQA
+453 AQA

-477 PTLLNFLPIVLD
+477 PTLLNLLPTVLD
-489 FGMKIIKM
+489 FGMKIVKM
-497 LSGVV
+497 LTGVI

-507 NIDLVKTLVVA
+507 NINLVKTLVVA
-518 FGTFKIALTVVSWIK
+518 MGTFKIALTVVSWIK
-533 GIIVAIKG
+533 GIVVAIKD
-541 LSTAVKVAGGVIKV
+541 LSTAVKIAGGVIKV

-572 GAIVAALVYF
+572 GAIVTALTYF
-582 FSQTE
+582 FTQTE

-607 GEWLFG
+607 GNWLFG
-613 WCQDIIKGVKKI
+613 WCKGIIKGVKKI

-640 RQIGAGLGIGLKK
+640 RQIGAGLGIGLRK
-653 SLSGTLGYASGFAS
+653 SLSETLGYASGFAS
-667 DLQRTLSIRAT
+667 DLQRTLSIQAT

-684 KTGRLQAR
+684 KTGKLQSR
-692 DQDAIASLKGVRIQ
+692 DQDAIASLRGVKIQ

-725 QKADSLLDVFLQT
+725 QKAESLLDVFLQT

>member
-14 PDLSSFKGFKA
+14 PDLSAFKGFKA

-44 VPKIDLP
+44 IPKIDLP
-51 KTLEIKPKVETPNL
+51 KTLDIKPNVEAPNL
-65 KPTEEQLAKVKDA
+65 KPTEAQLNKVKTA
-78 AGKVWDAFGGPQAKA
+78 AGQVWEAFGGSQAKA
-93 KIQSAVSALGGF
+93 KIESAVSALGGF
-105 AKKVGMGALIG
+105 AKKVGMGVLVG
-116 AGGALGGALTA
+116 AGGALAA
-127 GVVGI
+127 GVAGI

-152 MEFSGFSN
+152 MEFSGFST
-160 DEINK
+160 DEINA

-170 KKFANE
+170 KNFANE

-191 ASNGVKDYRELAMAL
+191 ASNGVKDYKDLAMAL

-240 WMQLVNAIPGGTAVL
+240 WLQLVNAIPGGTAVL
-255 RNALEEMGAFS
+255 RDALQEMGAFS
-266 GSFDKALSKGQISA
+266 GSFDEALSKGQISA
-280 EELFAAV
+280 DELFAAV
-287 KKLGMTDIAQEAA
+287 KKLGMTDVAQEAA

-309 IANTQAEIQ
+309 IANTQAEVQ

-330 QITNL
+330 QITSL
-335 VNGLVPLFQK
+335 INGLVPLFQK
-345 ALPFISQIMTG
+345 VLPFISQIMSG
-356 LISGASQVLGWI
+356 LIAGASQVFGWI
-368 SKNANQIFGVIKT
+368 SQNAN
-381 IVDALSQAGKMIG
+381 
-394 AFFKQN
+394 
-400 STQIFSVIETI
+400 QIFSVIETI
-411 VGALSQALQIIGMLF
+411 VGALSQAGQMIGAFF
-426 KQNSSQI
+426 KQN
-433 FGVIK
+433 
-438 TIVGALSQALQIIGT
+438 QA
-453 FVKQNRTVLAQA
+453 VLAQA

-477 PTLLNFLPIVLD
+477 PTLLNLLPTVLEL
-489 FGMKIIKM
+489 GTKIIQT

-507 NIDLVKTLVVA
+507 NIDLVKVLVVA
-518 FGTFKIALTVVSWIK
+518 LGTFKIAITVVSWIK
-533 GIIVAIKG
+533 GIVAAIKG
-541 LSTAVKVAGGVIKV
+541 LSTAVKAAGAVIKV

-564 AGIAVTAI
+564 AGLAVTAI
-572 GAIVAALVYF
+572 GAIVAALAYF

-607 GEWLFG
+607 GNWLFG
-613 WCQDIIKGVKKI
+613 WCKGIIKGVKKI

-640 RQIGAGLGIGLKK
+640 RQIGAGLGIGLRK

-667 DLQRTLSIRAT
+667 DLQKTLSVQAT

-684 KTGRLQAR
+684 KTGKLQTR
-692 DQDAIASLKGVRIQ
+692 DQDVISSLKGVRIQ
-706 APTTLTAT
+706 APTTLTTT

-725 QKADSLLDVFLQT
+725 QKAESLLDVFLQT

>member
-14 PDLSSFKGFKA
+14 PDLSAFKGFKA

-44 VPKIDLP
+44 IPKIDLP
-51 KTLEIKPKVETPNL
+51 KTLDIKPNVETPDL
-65 KPTEEQLAKVKDA
+65 KPTEEQLAKVKTA
-78 AGKVWDAFGGPQAKA
+78 AGQVWDAFGGSQAKA

-105 AKKVGMGALIG
+105 AKKVGMGVLVG
-116 AGGALGGALTA
+116 AGGALAA
-127 GVVGI
+127 GVAGI

-152 MEFSGFSN
+152 MEFSGFST

-165 AAESA
+165 AAQSA
-170 KKFANE
+170 KDFANE

-191 ASNGVKDYRELAMAL
+191 ASNGVKDYKDLAMAL
-206 GGLNSAAGGTKDTF
+206 GGLNSAAGGTSETF
-220 KSVALVASQASAQGK
+220 KSVALVASQAAAQGK

-240 WMQLVNAIPGGTAVL
+240 WLQLVNAIPGGTAVL
-255 RNALEEMGAFS
+255 RDALQEMGAFS
-266 GSFDKALSKGQISA
+266 GSFDEALSKGQISA
-280 EELFAAV
+280 DELFAAV
-287 KKLGMTDIAQEAA
+287 KKLGMTDVAQEAA

-309 IANTQAEIQ
+309 IANTQAEVQ

-325 TKNKD
+325 TQNKD
-330 QITNL
+330 QITGL
-335 VNGLVPLFQK
+335 INGLVPLFQK
-345 ALPFISQIMTG
+345 VLPFISQIMSG
-356 LISGASQVLGWI
+356 LIAGASQAFGWI
-368 SKNANQIFGVIKT
+368 SQNAN
-381 IVDALSQAGKMIG
+381 
-394 AFFKQN
+394 
-400 STQIFSVIETI
+400 QIFSVIETI
-411 VGALSQALQIIGMLF
+411 VGALSQAGQMIGNF
-426 KQNSSQI
+426 FRQN
-433 FGVIK
+433 
-438 TIVGALSQALQIIGT
+438 QA
-453 FVKQNRTVLAQA
+453 VLAQA

-477 PTLLNFLPIVLD
+477 PTLLNLLPTVLD
-489 FGMKIIKM
+489 FGMKIVKM
-497 LSGVV
+497 LTGVI

-507 NIDLVKTLVVA
+507 NINLVKTLVVA
-518 FGTFKIALTVVSWIK
+518 LGTFKIALTVVSWIK
-533 GIIVAIKG
+533 GIGVAIKE
-541 LSTAVKVAGGVIKV
+541 LSTAVKIAGGVIKV

-572 GAIVAALVYF
+572 GAIVTALTYF
-582 FSQTE
+582 FTQTE

-607 GEWLFG
+607 GKWLFG
-613 WCQDIIKGVKKI
+613 WCEGIIKGVKKI

-653 SLSGTLGYASGFAS
+653 SLSDTLSYAGGFAS
-667 DLQRTLSIRAT
+667 DLQRTLSIQAT
-678 PSVDLT
+678 PSVDLA
-684 KTGRLQAR
+684 KTGKLQTR
-692 DQDAIASLKGVRIQ
+692 DQDTIASLRGVRIQ

-725 QKADSLLDVFLQT
+725 QKAESLLDVFLQT

>member
-44 VPKIDLP
+44 IPKIDLP
-51 KTLEIKPKVETPNL
+51 KTLEIKPNVETPNL
-65 KPTEEQLAKVKDA
+65 KPTEEQLNKVKTA
-78 AGKVWDAFGGPQAKA
+78 AGQVWDAFGGSQAKA
-93 KIQSAVSALGGF
+93 KIQAAVSALGGF
-105 AKKVGMGALIG
+105 AKKVGVGVLVG
-116 AGGALGGALTA
+116 AGGALAA
-127 GVVGI
+127 GVAGI

-152 MEFSGFSN
+152 MEFSGFST

-191 ASNGVKDYRELAMAL
+191 ASNGVKDYKDLAMAL
-206 GGLNSAAGGTKDTF
+206 GGLNSAAGGTKETF

-240 WMQLVNAIPGGTAVL
+240 WLQLVNAIPGGTAVL
-255 RNALEEMGAFS
+255 RDALQEMGAFS
-266 GSFDKALSKGQISA
+266 GSFDEALSKGQISA
-280 EELFAAV
+280 DELFAAV
-287 KKLGMTDIAQEAA
+287 KKLGMTDVAQEAA

-309 IANTQAEIQ
+309 IANTQAEVQ

-325 TKNKD
+325 TQNKD
-330 QITNL
+330 QITGL
-335 VNGLVPLFQK
+335 INGLVPLFQK
-345 ALPFISQIMTG
+345 VLPFISQIMSG
-356 LISGASQVLGWI
+356 LIAGASQAFGWI
-368 SKNANQIFGVIKT
+368 SQNANQIF
-381 IVDALSQAGKMIG
+381 S
-394 AFFKQN
+394 
-400 STQIFSVIETI
+400 
-411 VGALSQALQIIGMLF
+411 
-426 KQNSSQI
+426 
-433 FGVIK
+433 VIK
-438 TIVGALSQALQIIGT
+438 TIVGALSQAGQMIGA
-453 FVKQNRTVLAQA
+453 FFKQNQAIIAQA

-477 PTLLNFLPIVLD
+477 PTLLNLLPTVLEL
-489 FGMKIIKM
+489 GTKIIKT
-497 LSGVV
+497 LAGAI
-502 KWMSK
+502 KWISK
-507 NIDLVKTLVVA
+507 NVDLVKTLVVA
-518 FGTFKIALTVVSWIK
+518 LGTFKIALTVVSWIK
-533 GIIVAIKG
+533 GIVVAIKG

-572 GAIVAALVYF
+572 GAIVTALTYF
-582 FSQTE
+582 FTQTE

-607 GEWLFG
+607 GKWLFG
-613 WCQDIIKGVKKI
+613 WCEGIIKGVKKI

-653 SLSGTLGYASGFAS
+653 SLSGTLSYAGGFAS
-667 DLQRTLSIRAT
+667 DLQKTLSVQAT

-684 KTGRLQAR
+684 KTGRLQTR
-692 DQDAIASLKGVRIQ
+692 DQDTIASLRGVRIQ

-725 QKADSLLDVFLQT
+725 QKAESLLDVFLQT

>member
-14 PDLSSFKGFKA
+14 PDLSAFKGFKA

-44 VPKIDLP
+44 IPKIDLP
-51 KTLEIKPKVETPNL
+51 KTLDIKPNVETPNL
-65 KPTEEQLAKVKDA
+65 RPTEDQLDTVKTA
-78 AGKVWDAFGGPQAKA
+78 AGQVWDAFGGSQAKA

-105 AKKVGMGALIG
+105 AKKGGVGFLVG
-116 AGGALGGALTA
+116 AGGALAA
-127 GVVGI
+127 GVAGI

-152 MEFSGFSN
+152 MTFSGFAT

-170 KKFANE
+170 KRFANE

-191 ASNGVKDYRELAMAL
+191 ASNGVKDYRDLAMAL
-206 GGLNSAAGGTKDTF
+206 GGLNSAAGGTKETF

-240 WMQLVNAIPGGTAVL
+240 WLQLVNAIPGGTAVL
-255 RNALEEMGAFS
+255 RDALQEMGAFS
-266 GSFDKALSKGQISA
+266 GSFDEALSKGQISA
-280 EELFAAV
+280 DELFAAV
-287 KKLGMTDIAQEAA
+287 KKLGMTDVAQEAA

-309 IANTQAEIQ
+309 IANAQAEVQ

-330 QITNL
+330 QIT
-335 VNGLVPLFQK
+335 GLINSLAPLFQK
-345 ALPFISQIMTG
+345 ILPFISQIMTG
-356 LISGASQVLGWI
+356 LIAGASQAFGWI
-368 SKNANQIFGVIKT
+368 SQNAN
-381 IVDALSQAGKMIG
+381 
-394 AFFKQN
+394 
-400 STQIFSVIETI
+400 QIFSVIETI
-411 VGALSQALQIIGMLF
+411 VGALSQAGQMIGTFF
-426 KQNSSQI
+426 KQNQA
-433 FGVIK
+433 VI
-438 TIVGALSQALQIIGT
+438 
-453 FVKQNRTVLAQA
+453 AQA

-477 PTLLNFLPIVLD
+477 PTLLNLLPTVLEL
-489 FGMKIIKM
+489 GTKIIKM
-497 LSGVV
+497 LSGAI
-502 KWMSK
+502 KWISK
-507 NIDLVKTLVVA
+507 NVDLVKALVVA
-518 FGTFKIALTVVSWIK
+518 LGTFKIALTVVSWIK
-533 GIIVAIKG
+533 GIVVAIKG

-572 GAIVAALVYF
+572 GAIVTALTYF
-582 FSQTE
+582 FTQTE

-592 WQGLMDGITKGAKAV
+592 WQGLMNGITKGAKAV
-607 GEWLFG
+607 GKWLFG
-613 WCQDIIKGVKKI
+613 WCEGIIKGVKKI

-653 SLSGTLGYASGFAS
+653 SLSGTLSYAGSFAS
-667 DLQRTLSIRAT
+667 DLKDTLSIQAT
-678 PSVDLT
+678 PSVDLS
-684 KTGRLQAR
+684 KTGKLQTR
-692 DQDAIASLKGVRIQ
+692 DQDTIASLRGVRIQ
-706 APTTLTAT
+706 APTTVTAT

-725 QKADSLLDVFLQT
+725 QKAESLLDVFLQT

>member
-14 PDLSSFKGFKA
+14 PDLSAFKGFKA

-44 VPKIDLP
+44 IPKIDLP
-51 KTLEIKPKVETPNL
+51 KTLNIKPNVETPDL
-65 KPTEEQLAKVKDA
+65 KPTEEQLAKVKTA
-78 AGKVWDAFGGPQAKA
+78 AGQVWDAFGGSQAKA

-105 AKKVGMGALIG
+105 AKKVGVGVLVG
-116 AGGALGGALTA
+116 AGGALAA
-127 GVVGI
+127 GVAGI

-152 MEFSGFSN
+152 MTFSGFST
-160 DEINK
+160 DEIDK
-165 AAESA
+165 AAQSA
-170 KKFANE
+170 KNFANA
-176 TEYDLDDLL
+176 TEYDLNDLL

-191 ASNGVKDYRELAMAL
+191 ASNGVKDYQDLAMAL
-206 GGLNSAAGGTKDTF
+206 GGLNSAAGGTSETF
-220 KSVALVASQASAQGK
+220 KSVALVASQAAAQGK

-240 WMQLVNAIPGGTAVL
+240 WLQLVNAIPGGTAVL
-255 RNALEEMGAFS
+255 RDALQEMGAFS
-266 GSFDKALSKGQISA
+266 GSFDEALSKGQISA
-280 EELFAAV
+280 DELFAAV
-287 KKLGMTDIAQEAA
+287 KKLGMTDVAQEAA

-309 IANTQAEIQ
+309 IANTQAEVQ

-325 TKNKD
+325 TQNKG
-330 QITNL
+330 QITDL
-335 VNGLVPLFQK
+335 INGLVPLFQK
-345 ALPFISQIMTG
+345 ILPFISQIMTG
-356 LISGASQVLGWI
+356 LIAGASQVFGWI
-368 SKNANQIFGVIKT
+368 SQNANQIFG
-381 IVDALSQAGKMIG
+381 
-394 AFFKQN
+394 
-400 STQIFSVIETI
+400 VIETI
-411 VGALSQALQIIGMLF
+411 VGALSQAGQMIGAFF
-426 KQNSSQI
+426 KQN
-433 FGVIK
+433 
-438 TIVGALSQALQIIGT
+438 QA
-453 FVKQNRTVLAQA
+453 VLAQA

-477 PTLLNFLPIVLD
+477 PTLLNLLPTVLE

-502 KWMSK
+502 KWISK
-507 NIDLVKTLVVA
+507 NIDLAKALVVA
-518 FGTFKIALTVVSWIK
+518 LGAFKIALTVVSWIK
-533 GIIVAIKG
+533 GIVVAIKG
-541 LSTAVKVAGGVIKV
+541 LSTAVKIAGGVIKV

-572 GAIVAALVYF
+572 GAIVTALTYF
-582 FSQTE
+582 FTQTE

-607 GEWLFG
+607 GKWLFG
-613 WCQDIIKGVKKI
+613 WCEGIIKGVKKI

-667 DLQRTLSIRAT
+667 DLQKTLSVQAT

-692 DQDAIASLKGVRIQ
+692 DQDTIASLKGVKIQ

-725 QKADSLLDVFLQT
+725 QKAESLLDVFLQT

>member
-44 VPKIDLP
+44 IPKIDLP
-51 KTLEIKPKVETPNL
+51 KTLDIKPNVETPNL
-65 KPTEEQLAKVKDA
+65 KPTEEQLNKVKTA
-78 AGKVWDAFGGPQAKA
+78 AGQVWDAFGGSQAKA

-105 AKKVGMGALIG
+105 AKKVGVGVLVG
-116 AGGALGGALTA
+116 AGGALAA
-127 GVVGI
+127 GVAGI

-152 MEFSGFSN
+152 MTFSGFST
-160 DEINK
+160 DEIDK
-165 AAESA
+165 AAQSA
-170 KKFANE
+170 KNFANA
-176 TEYDLDDLL
+176 TEYDLNDLL

-191 ASNGVKDYRELAMAL
+191 ASNGVKDYRDLAMAL
-206 GGLNSAAGGTKDTF
+206 GGLNSAAGGTSETF
-220 KSVALVASQASAQGK
+220 KSVALVASQAAAQGK

-240 WMQLVNAIPGGTAVL
+240 WLQLVNAIPGGTAVL
-255 RNALEEMGAFS
+255 RDALQEMGAFS
-266 GSFDKALSKGQISA
+266 GSFDEALSKGQISA
-280 EELFAAV
+280 DELFAAV
-287 KKLGMTDIAQEAA
+287 KKLGMTDVAQEAA

-325 TKNKD
+325 TQNKG
-330 QITNL
+330 QITDL
-335 VNGLVPLFQK
+335 INGLVPLFQK
-345 ALPFISQIMTG
+345 VMPFISQIMSG
-356 LISGASQVLGWI
+356 FIAGASQAFGWI
-368 SKNANQIFGVIKT
+368 SQNAN
-381 IVDALSQAGKMIG
+381 
-394 AFFKQN
+394 
-400 STQIFSVIETI
+400 
-411 VGALSQALQIIGMLF
+411 
-426 KQNSSQI
+426 QI

-438 TIVGALSQALQIIGT
+438 TIVGALSQAGQMIGA
-453 FVKQNRTVLAQA
+453 FFKQNQTILAQA
-465 GKAILDAFLAAL
+465 GKAILDALLAAL
-477 PTLLNFLPIVLD
+477 PTLLNLLPTVLEL
-489 FGMKIIKM
+489 GTKIIKM
-497 LSGVV
+497 LAGAI
-502 KWMSK
+502 KWISK
-507 NIDLVKTLVVA
+507 NVDLVKTLVVA
-518 FGTFKIALTVVSWIK
+518 LGAFKIALTVVSWIK
-533 GIIVAIKG
+533 GIVVAIKG

-572 GAIVAALVYF
+572 GAIVTALTYF
-582 FSQTE
+582 FTQTE

-607 GEWLFG
+607 GKWLFG
-613 WCQDIIKGVKKI
+613 WCEGIIKGVKKI

-640 RQIGAGLGIGLKK
+640 KQIGAGLGIGLKK
-653 SLSGTLGYASGFAS
+653 SLSGTLSYAGGFAS
-667 DLQRTLSIRAT
+667 DLQKTLSVQAT

-692 DQDAIASLKGVRIQ
+692 DQDTIASLKGVRIQ

-725 QKADSLLDVFLQT
+725 QKAESLLDVFLQT

>member
-14 PDLSSFKGFKA
+14 PDLSAFKGFKA

-44 VPKIDLP
+44 IPKIDLP
-51 KTLEIKPKVETPNL
+51 KTLDIKPTVEAPNL
-65 KPTEEQLAKVKDA
+65 KPTEEQLARVKTA
-78 AGKVWDAFGGPQAKA
+78 AGQVWDAFGGSQAKA
-93 KIQSAVSALGGF
+93 KIESAVSALGGF
-105 AKKVGMGALIG
+105 AKKVGMGVLVG
-116 AGGALGGALTA
+116 AGGALAA
-127 GVVGI
+127 GVAGI

-152 MEFSGFSN
+152 MEFSGFST

-170 KKFANE
+170 KNFANA
-176 TEYDLDDLL
+176 TEYDLNDLL

-191 ASNGVKDYRELAMAL
+191 ASNGVKDYQDLAMAL
-206 GGLNSAAGGTKDTF
+206 GGLNSAAGGTSETF
-220 KSVALVASQASAQGK
+220 KSVALVASQAAAQGK

-240 WMQLVNAIPGGTAVL
+240 WLQLVNAIPGGTAVL
-255 RNALEEMGAFS
+255 RDALQEMGAFS
-266 GSFDKALSKGQISA
+266 GSFDEALSKGQISA
-280 EELFAAV
+280 DELFAAV
-287 KKLGMTDIAQEAA
+287 KKLGMTDVAQEAA

-309 IANTQAEIQ
+309 IANTQAEVQ

-325 TKNKD
+325 TQNKD
-330 QITNL
+330 QITSL
-335 VNGLVPLFQK
+335 INGLVPLFQK
-345 ALPFISQIMTG
+345 VLPFISQIMSG
-356 LISGASQVLGWI
+356 LIAGASQVFGWI
-368 SKNANQIFGVIKT
+368 SQNAN
-381 IVDALSQAGKMIG
+381 
-394 AFFKQN
+394 
-400 STQIFSVIETI
+400 QIFSVIETI
-411 VGALSQALQIIGMLF
+411 VGALSQAGQMIGAFF
-426 KQNSSQI
+426 KQN
-433 FGVIK
+433 
-438 TIVGALSQALQIIGT
+438 QAL
-453 FVKQNRTVLAQA
+453 LAQA
-465 GKAILDAFLAAL
+465 GKAIIDAFLAAL
-477 PTLLNFLPIVLD
+477 PTLLNLLPTVLEL
-489 FGMKIIKM
+489 GTKIIKM
-497 LSGVV
+497 LAGAV
-502 KWMSK
+502 KWISK
-507 NIDLVKTLVVA
+507 NIDLVKTLVIA
-518 FGTFKIALTVVSWIK
+518 LGAFKIALTVVSWIK
-533 GIIVAIKG
+533 GIVVAIKE
-541 LSTAVKVAGGVIKV
+541 LSTAVKAAGAVIKI

-572 GAIVAALVYF
+572 GAIVTALTYF
-582 FSQTE
+582 FTQTE

-607 GEWLFG
+607 GNWLFG
-613 WCQDIIKGVKKI
+613 WCKGIIKGVKKI

-640 RQIGAGLGIGLKK
+640 RQIGAGLGIGLRK

-667 DLQRTLSIRAT
+667 DLQRTLSVQAT

-684 KTGRLQAR
+684 KTGKLQAR
-692 DQDAIASLKGVRIQ
+692 DQDTIASLRGVRIQ

-725 QKADSLLDVFLQT
+725 QKAESLLDVFLQT

>member
-25 QLEQMIAGKI
+25 QVEQMIAGKI

-44 VPKIDLP
+44 IPKIDLP
-51 KTLEIKPKVETPNL
+51 KTLDIKPNVETPNL
-65 KPTEEQLAKVKDA
+65 KPTEEQLAKVKTA
-78 AGKVWDAFGGPQAKA
+78 AGQVWDAFGGSQAKA
-93 KIQSAVSALGGF
+93 KIESAVSALGGF
-105 AKKVGMGALIG
+105 AKKVGMGVLVG
-116 AGGALGGALTA
+116 AGGALAA
-127 GVVGI
+127 GVAGI

-152 MEFSGFSN
+152 MEFSGFST

-170 KKFANE
+170 KNFANA
-176 TEYDLDDLL
+176 TEYDLNDLL

-191 ASNGVKDYRELAMAL
+191 ASNGVKDYQDLAMAL
-206 GGLNSAAGGTKDTF
+206 GGLNSAAGGTSETF

-240 WMQLVNAIPGGTAVL
+240 WLQLVNAIPGGTAVL
-255 RNALEEMGAFS
+255 RDALQEMGAFS
-266 GSFDKALSKGQISA
+266 GSFDEALSKGQISA
-280 EELFAAV
+280 DELFAAV
-287 KKLGMTDIAQEAA
+287 KKLGMTDVAQEAA

-309 IANTQAEIQ
+309 IANTQAEVQ

-325 TKNKD
+325 TQNKD
-330 QITNL
+330 QITGL
-335 VNGLVPLFQK
+335 INGLAPLFQK
-345 ALPFISQIMTG
+345 VLPFISQIMSG
-356 LISGASQVLGWI
+356 LIAGASQVFGWI
-368 SKNANQIFGVIKT
+368 SQNAN
-381 IVDALSQAGKMIG
+381 
-394 AFFKQN
+394 
-400 STQIFSVIETI
+400 QIFSVIETI
-411 VGALSQALQIIGMLF
+411 VGALSQAGQMVGTFF
-426 KQNSSQI
+426 KQN
-433 FGVIK
+433 
-438 TIVGALSQALQIIGT
+438 QAI
-453 FVKQNRTVLAQA
+453 LAQA

-477 PTLLNFLPIVLD
+477 PTLLNLLPTVLEL
-489 FGMKIIKM
+489 GTKIIKM
-497 LSGVV
+497 LSGAI
-502 KWMSK
+502 KWISK
-507 NIDLVKTLVVA
+507 NVDLVKTLVVA
-518 FGTFKIALTVVSWIK
+518 LGTFKIALTVVSWIK

-572 GAIVAALVYF
+572 GAIVSALVYF
-582 FSQTE
+582 FTQTE

-607 GEWLFG
+607 GKWLFG
-613 WCQDIIKGVKKI
+613 WCEGIIKGVKKI

-653 SLSGTLGYASGFAS
+653 SLSGTLSYAGGFAS
-667 DLQRTLSIRAT
+667 DLQRTLSIQAT
-678 PSVDLT
+678 PSVDLA
-684 KTGRLQAR
+684 KTGKLQKR
-692 DQDAIASLKGVRIQ
+692 DQDAIASLRGVRIQ
-706 APTTLTAT
+706 APTTLTAA

-725 QKADSLLDVFLQT
+725 QKAESLLDVFLQT

>member
-14 PDLSSFKGFKA
+14 PDLSAFKGFKA

-44 VPKIDLP
+44 IPKIDLP
-51 KTLEIKPKVETPNL
+51 KTLDIKSNVETPNL
-65 KPTEEQLAKVKDA
+65 KPTEEQLARVKDA
-78 AGKVWDAFGGPQAKA
+78 AGQVWDAFGGSQAKA

-105 AKKVGMGALIG
+105 AKKVGVGVLVG
-116 AGGALGGALTA
+116 AGGALAA
-127 GVVGI
+127 GVAGI

-152 MEFSGFSN
+152 MTFSGFST
-160 DEINK
+160 DEIDK
-165 AAESA
+165 AAQSA
-170 KKFANE
+170 KNFANA
-176 TEYDLDDLL
+176 TEYDLNDLL

-191 ASNGVKDYRELAMAL
+191 ASNGVKDYKDLAMAL
-206 GGLNSAAGGTKDTF
+206 GGLNSAAGGTSETF
-220 KSVALVASQASAQGK
+220 KSVALVASQAAAQGK

-240 WMQLVNAIPGGTAVL
+240 WLQLVNAIPGGTAVL
-255 RNALEEMGAFS
+255 RGALQEMGAFS
-266 GSFDKALSKGQISA
+266 GSFDDALSKGQISA

-287 KKLGMTDIAQEAA
+287 RKLGMTDVAQEAA

-309 IANTQAEIQ
+309 IANTQAEVQ

-325 TKNKD
+325 TQNKG
-330 QITNL
+330 QITDL
-335 VNGLVPLFQK
+335 INGLVPLFQK
-345 ALPFISQIMTG
+345 VLPFISQIMSG
-356 LISGASQVLGWI
+356 LITGASQAFGWI
-368 SKNANQIFGVIKT
+368 SQNAN
-381 IVDALSQAGKMIG
+381 
-394 AFFKQN
+394 
-400 STQIFSVIETI
+400 QIFSVIETI
-411 VGALSQALQIIGMLF
+411 VGALSQAGQMIGSFF
-426 KQNSSQI
+426 KQN
-433 FGVIK
+433 
-438 TIVGALSQALQIIGT
+438 QA
-453 FVKQNRTVLAQA
+453 VLAQA

-477 PTLLNFLPIVLD
+477 PTLLNLLPTVLEL
-489 FGMKIIKM
+489 GMKIVKM

-502 KWMSK
+502 KWISK
-507 NIDLVKTLVVA
+507 NIDLTKALVVA
-518 FGTFKIALTVVSWIK
+518 LGTFKIALTVVSWIK
-533 GIIVAIKG
+533 GIVVAIKG

-572 GAIVAALVYF
+572 GAIVAALAWF
-582 FSQTE
+582 FTQTE

-607 GEWLFG
+607 GNWLFG
-613 WCQDIIKGVKKI
+613 WCKGIIKGVKKI

-667 DLQRTLSIRAT
+667 DLQKTLSIQAT
-678 PSVDLT
+678 PSVDLA
-684 KTGRLQAR
+684 KTGKLQSR
-692 DQDAIASLKGVRIQ
+692 DKDTIASLKGVRIQ

-725 QKADSLLDVFLQT
+725 QKANSLLDIFLQT

>member
-44 VPKIDLP
+44 IPKIDLP
-51 KTLEIKPKVETPNL
+51 KTLDIKPNVETPNL
-65 KPTEEQLAKVKDA
+65 RPTEDQLAKVKTA
-78 AGKVWDAFGGPQAKA
+78 AGQVWDAFGGSQAKA

-105 AKKVGMGALIG
+105 AKKVGMGVLVG
-116 AGGALGGALTA
+116 AGGALAA
-127 GVVGI
+127 GVAGI

-152 MEFSGFSN
+152 MEFSGFST

-191 ASNGVKDYRELAMAL
+191 ASNGVKDYQDLAMAL
-206 GGLNSAAGGTKDTF
+206 GGLNSAAGGTKETF

-240 WMQLVNAIPGGTAVL
+240 WLQLVNAIPGGTAVL
-255 RNALEEMGAFS
+255 RDALKEMGAFS
-266 GSFDKALSKGQISA
+266 GSFDEALSKGQISA
-280 EELFAAV
+280 DELFAAV
-287 KKLGMTDIAQEAA
+287 KKLGMTDVAQEAA

-330 QITNL
+330 QITGL
-335 VNGLVPLFQK
+335 INGLVPLFQK
-345 ALPFISQIMTG
+345 ILPFISQIMTG
-356 LISGASQVLGWI
+356 LIAGASQVFGWI
-368 SKNANQIFGVIKT
+368 SQNAN
-381 IVDALSQAGKMIG
+381 
-394 AFFKQN
+394 
-400 STQIFSVIETI
+400 QIFSVIETI
-411 VGALSQALQIIGMLF
+411 VGALSHAGQMVGTFF
-426 KQNSSQI
+426 KQN
-433 FGVIK
+433 
-438 TIVGALSQALQIIGT
+438 QAI
-453 FVKQNRTVLAQA
+453 LAQA

-477 PTLLNFLPIVLD
+477 PTLLNLLPTVLEL
-489 FGMKIIKM
+489 GTKIIKM
-497 LSGVV
+497 LAGAI
-502 KWMSK
+502 KWISK

-518 FGTFKIALTVVSWIK
+518 LGTFKIALTVVSWIK
-533 GIIVAIKG
+533 GIVVAIKG
-541 LSTAVKVAGGVIKV
+541 LSTAVKIAGGVIKV

-572 GAIVAALVYF
+572 GAIVTALTYF
-582 FSQTE
+582 FTQTE

-607 GEWLFG
+607 GKWLFG
-613 WCQDIIKGVKKI
+613 WCEGIIKGVKKI

-653 SLSGTLGYASGFAS
+653 SLAGTLGYASGFAS
-667 DLQRTLSIRAT
+667 DLQRTLSIQAT
-678 PSVDLT
+678 PSVDLN
-684 KTGRLQAR
+684 KTGKLQTR
-692 DQDAIASLKGVRIQ
+692 DQDTIASLRGVRIQ

-725 QKADSLLDVFLQT
+725 QKAESLLDVFLQT

>member
-44 VPKIDLP
+44 IPKIDLP
-51 KTLEIKPKVETPNL
+51 KTLDIKPTVETPDL
-65 KPTEEQLAKVKDA
+65 KPTEEQLAKVKTA
-78 AGKVWDAFGGPQAKA
+78 AGQVWDAFGGSQAKA

-105 AKKVGMGALIG
+105 AKKVGMGVLVG
-116 AGGALGGALTA
+116 AGGALAA
-127 GVVGI
+127 GVAGI

-152 MEFSGFSN
+152 MEFSGFST

-170 KKFANE
+170 KKFANA

-191 ASNGVKDYRELAMAL
+191 ASNGVKDYKDLAMAL
-206 GGLNSAAGGTKDTF
+206 GGLNSAAGGTKETF

-240 WMQLVNAIPGGTAVL
+240 WLQLVNAIPGGTAVL
-255 RNALEEMGAFS
+255 RNALQEMGAFS
-266 GSFDKALSKGQISA
+266 GSFDDALSKGQISA
-280 EELFAAV
+280 DELFAAV
-287 KKLGMTDIAQEAA
+287 KKLGMTDVAQEAA

-309 IANTQAEIQ
+309 IANTQAEVQ

-325 TKNKD
+325 TQNKD
-330 QITNL
+330 QITGL
-335 VNGLVPLFQK
+335 INGLVPLFQK
-345 ALPFISQIMTG
+345 ILPFISQIMTG
-356 LISGASQVLGWI
+356 LIAGASQVFGWI
-368 SKNANQIFGVIKT
+368 SQNANQIFG
-381 IVDALSQAGKMIG
+381 
-394 AFFKQN
+394 
-400 STQIFSVIETI
+400 VIETI
-411 VGALSQALQIIGMLF
+411 VGALSQAGQMIGAFF
-426 KQNSSQI
+426 KQNQA
-433 FGVIK
+433 VI
-438 TIVGALSQALQIIGT
+438 
-453 FVKQNRTVLAQA
+453 AQA

-477 PTLLNFLPIVLD
+477 PTLLNLLPTVLD
-489 FGMKIIKM
+489 FGMKIVKM
-497 LSGVV
+497 LTGVI

-507 NIDLVKTLVVA
+507 NIDLVKTLVLA
-518 FGTFKIALTVVSWIK
+518 LGTFKIALTVVSWIK
-533 GIIVAIKG
+533 GIGVAIKE
-541 LSTAVKVAGGVIKV
+541 LSTAVKIAGGVIKI

-572 GAIVAALVYF
+572 GAIVTALVYF

-607 GEWLFG
+607 GDWLFG

-653 SLSGTLGYASGFAS
+653 SLSGTLSYAGGFAS
-667 DLQRTLSIRAT
+667 DLQKTLSIQAT

-684 KTGRLQAR
+684 KTGKLQAR
-692 DQDAIASLKGVRIQ
+692 DQDTIASLKGVRIQ

-725 QKADSLLDVFLQT
+725 QKAESLLDVFLQT

>member
-14 PDLSSFKGFKA
+14 PDLSAFKGFKA

-44 VPKIDLP
+44 IPKIDLP
-51 KTLEIKPKVETPNL
+51 KTLDIKSKVETPNL
-65 KPTEEQLAKVKDA
+65 KPTEEQLSKVRDA

-93 KIQSAVSALGGF
+93 KIQSAVSTLGGF
-105 AKKVGMGALIG
+105 AKKVGVGVLVG
-116 AGGALGGALTA
+116 AGGALAA
-127 GVVGI
+127 GVAGI

-152 MEFSGFSN
+152 MEFSGFST

-170 KKFANE
+170 KKFANA

-191 ASNGVKDYRELAMAL
+191 ASNGVKDYRDLAMAL
-206 GGLNSAAGGTKDTF
+206 GGLNSAAGGTKETF

-240 WMQLVNAIPGGTAVL
+240 WLQLVNAIPGGTAVL
-255 RNALEEMGAFS
+255 RDALQEMGAFS
-266 GSFDKALSKGQISA
+266 GSFDEALSKGQISA
-280 EELFAAV
+280 DELFAAV
-287 KKLGMTDIAQEAA
+287 KKLGMTDVAQEAA

-309 IANTQAEIQ
+309 IANTQAEVQ

-325 TKNKD
+325 TQNKD
-330 QITNL
+330 QITGL
-335 VNGLVPLFQK
+335 INGLAPLFQK
-345 ALPFISQIMTG
+345 ILPFISQIMTG
-356 LISGASQVLGWI
+356 LISGASQVFGWI
-368 SKNANQIFGVIKT
+368 SQNANQIF
-381 IVDALSQAGKMIG
+381 S
-394 AFFKQN
+394 
-400 STQIFSVIETI
+400 
-411 VGALSQALQIIGMLF
+411 
-426 KQNSSQI
+426 
-433 FGVIK
+433 VIK
-438 TIVGALSQALQIIGT
+438 TIVGALSQAGQMIGN
-453 FVKQNRTVLAQA
+453 FFKQNQAIIAQA

-477 PTLLNFLPIVLD
+477 PTLLNLLPTVLEL
-489 FGMKIIKM
+489 GTKIIKM
-497 LSGVV
+497 LSGAI
-502 KWMSK
+502 KWISK

-518 FGTFKIALTVVSWIK
+518 LGAFKIALTVVSWIK
-533 GIIVAIKG
+533 GIVVAIKG

-572 GAIVAALVYF
+572 GAIVTALTYF
-582 FSQTE
+582 FTQTE

-592 WQGLMDGITKGAKAV
+592 WQGLMNGITKGAKAV
-607 GEWLFG
+607 GKWLFG
-613 WCQDIIKGVKKI
+613 WCEGIIKGVKKI
-625 FGIHSPSKVFRDEVG
+625 FGIHSPSKVFRDEIG
-640 RQIGAGLGIGLKK
+640 KQIGAGLGIGLKK
-653 SLSGTLGYASGFAS
+653 SLSGTLSYAGGFAS
-667 DLQRTLSIRAT
+667 DLQKTLSVQAT

-706 APTTLTAT
+706 APTTLTAH

-725 QKADSLLDVFLQT
+725 QKAESLLDVFLQT

>member
-14 PDLSSFKGFKA
+14 PDLSAFKGFKS

-35 PAIEMEPPE
+35 PAIEMEPPGI
-44 VPKIDLP
+44 PKIDLP
-51 KTLEIKPKVETPNL
+51 KTLDIKPTVETPDF
-65 KPTEEQLAKVKDA
+65 KPTEAQLARVKDA
-78 AGKVWDAFGGPQAKA
+78 AGQVWDTFGGSQAKA

-105 AKKVGMGALIG
+105 AKKVGVGVLVG
-116 AGGALGGALTA
+116 AGGALAA
-127 GVVGI
+127 GVAGI

-152 MEFSGFSN
+152 MEFSGFST

-170 KKFANE
+170 KNFANA
-176 TEYDLDDLL
+176 TEYDLNDLL

-191 ASNGVKDYRELAMAL
+191 ASNGVKDYQDLAMAL
-206 GGLNSAAGGTKDTF
+206 GGLNSAAGGTSETF
-220 KSVALVASQASAQGK
+220 KSVALVASQAAAQGK

-240 WMQLVNAIPGGTAVL
+240 WLQLVNAIPGGTAVL
-255 RNALEEMGAFS
+255 RNALQEMGAFS
-266 GSFDKALSKGQISA
+266 GSFDDALSKGQISA
-280 EELFAAV
+280 DELFAAV
-287 KKLGMTDIAQEAA
+287 KKLGMTDVAQEAA

-325 TKNKD
+325 TQNKG
-330 QITNL
+330 QITDL
-335 VNGLVPLFQK
+335 INGLVPLFQK
-345 ALPFISQIMTG
+345 VMPFISQIMSG
-356 LISGASQVLGWI
+356 LIAGASQAFGWI
-368 SKNANQIFGVIKT
+368 SQNAN
-381 IVDALSQAGKMIG
+381 
-394 AFFKQN
+394 
-400 STQIFSVIETI
+400 QIFSVIETI
-411 VGALSQALQIIGMLF
+411 VGALSQAGQMIGAFF
-426 KQNSSQI
+426 KQN
-433 FGVIK
+433 
-438 TIVGALSQALQIIGT
+438 QA
-453 FVKQNRTVLAQA
+453 VLAQA

-477 PTLLNFLPIVLD
+477 PTLLNLLPTVLD
-489 FGMKIIKM
+489 FGMKIVKM
-497 LSGVV
+497 LTGVI

-507 NIDLVKTLVVA
+507 NINLVKTLVVA
-518 FGTFKIALTVVSWIK
+518 LGTFKIALTVVSWIK
-533 GIIVAIKG
+533 GIVVAIKG
-541 LSTAVKVAGGVIKV
+541 LSTAVQVAGGVIKV

-572 GAIVAALVYF
+572 GAIVTALTYF
-582 FSQTE
+582 FTQTE

-607 GEWLFG
+607 GKWLFG
-613 WCQDIIKGVKKI
+613 WCEGIIKGVKKI

-667 DLQRTLSIRAT
+667 DLQRTLSIQAT

-684 KTGRLQAR
+684 KTGKLQAR
-692 DQDAIASLKGVRIQ
+692 DQDTIASLRGVRIQ

-725 QKADSLLDVFLQT
+725 QKAESLLDVFLQT

>member
-14 PDLSSFKGFKA
+14 PDLSAFKGFKA

-44 VPKIDLP
+44 IPKIDLP
-51 KTLEIKPKVETPNL
+51 KTLDIKSNVETPNL

-78 AGKVWDAFGGPQAKA
+78 AGKVWDAFGGSQAKA

-105 AKKVGMGALIG
+105 AKKVGVGVLVG
-116 AGGALGGALTA
+116 AGGALAA
-127 GVVGI
+127 GVAGI

-152 MEFSGFSN
+152 MEFSGFST

-170 KKFANE
+170 KKFANA

-191 ASNGVKDYRELAMAL
+191 ASNGVKDYKDLAMAL
-206 GGLNSAAGGTKDTF
+206 GGLNSAAGGTKETF

-240 WMQLVNAIPGGTAVL
+240 WLQLVNAIPGGTAVL
-255 RNALEEMGAFS
+255 RDALQEMGAFS
-266 GSFDKALSKGQISA
+266 GSFDEALSKGQISA
-280 EELFAAV
+280 DELFAAV
-287 KKLGMTDIAQEAA
+287 KKLGMTDVAQEAA

-309 IANTQAEIQ
+309 IANAQAEVQ

-325 TKNKD
+325 TQNKD
-330 QITNL
+330 QITGL
-335 VNGLVPLFQK
+335 INGLAPLFQK
-345 ALPFISQIMTG
+345 ILPFISQIMSG
-356 LISGASQVLGWI
+356 LIAGASQVFGWI
-368 SKNANQIFGVIKT
+368 SQNAN
-381 IVDALSQAGKMIG
+381 
-394 AFFKQN
+394 
-400 STQIFSVIETI
+400 QIFSVIETI
-411 VGALSQALQIIGMLF
+411 VGALSQAGQMVGTFF
-426 KQNSSQI
+426 KQN
-433 FGVIK
+433 
-438 TIVGALSQALQIIGT
+438 QAI
-453 FVKQNRTVLAQA
+453 LAQA

-477 PTLLNFLPIVLD
+477 PTLLNLLPTVLD
-489 FGMKIIKM
+489 FGMKIVKM
-497 LSGVV
+497 LTGVI

-507 NIDLVKTLVVA
+507 NINLVKTLVVA
-518 FGTFKIALTVVSWIK
+518 LGTFKIALTVVSWIK
-533 GIIVAIKG
+533 GIGVAIKE
-541 LSTAVKVAGGVIKV
+541 LSTAVKIAGGVIKI

-572 GAIVAALVYF
+572 GAIVTALTYF
-582 FSQTE
+582 FTQTE

-607 GEWLFG
+607 GKWLFG
-613 WCQDIIKGVKKI
+613 WCEGIIKGVKKI

-667 DLQRTLSIRAT
+667 DLQRILSIKAT
-678 PSVDLT
+678 PSVDLN
-684 KTGRLQAR
+684 KTGKLQTR
-692 DQDAIASLKGVRIQ
+692 DQDTIASLRGVRIQ

>member
-14 PDLSSFKGFKA
+14 PDLSAFKGFKA

-44 VPKIDLP
+44 IPKIDLP
-51 KTLEIKPKVETPNL
+51 KTLGIKPTVETPDL
-65 KPTEEQLAKVKDA
+65 RPTEEQLAKVKTA
-78 AGKVWDAFGGPQAKA
+78 AGQVWDAFGGSQAKA
-93 KIQSAVSALGGF
+93 KISSAVSALGGF
-105 AKKVGMGALIG
+105 AKKVGVGVLVG
-116 AGGALGGALTA
+116 AGGALAA
-127 GVVGI
+127 GVAGI

-145 IDDFKAS
+145 IDDFKSS
-152 MEFSGFSN
+152 MTFSGFST

-170 KKFANE
+170 KNFANA
-176 TEYDLDDLL
+176 TEYDLNDLL

-191 ASNGVKDYRELAMAL
+191 ASNGVKDYQDLAMAL
-206 GGLNSAAGGTKDTF
+206 GGLNSAAGGTSETF
-220 KSVALVASQASAQGK
+220 KSVALVASQAAAQGK

-240 WMQLVNAIPGGTAVL
+240 WLQLVNAIPGGTAVL
-255 RNALEEMGAFS
+255 RDALQEMGAFS
-266 GSFDKALSKGQISA
+266 GSFDEALSKGQISA
-280 EELFAAV
+280 DELFAAV
-287 KKLGMTDIAQEAA
+287 KKLGMTDVAQEAA

-309 IANTQAEIQ
+309 IANTQAEVQ

-325 TKNKD
+325 TQNKD
-330 QITNL
+330 QITGL
-335 VNGLVPLFQK
+335 INGLVPLFQK
-345 ALPFISQIMTG
+345 ILPFISQIMSG
-356 LISGASQVLGWI
+356 LISGASQAFGWI
-368 SKNANQIFGVIKT
+368 SQNANQIFAVI
-381 IVDALSQAGKMIG
+381 D
-394 AFFKQN
+394 
-400 STQIFSVIETI
+400 TI
-411 VGALSQALQIIGMLF
+411 VGALSQAGQMIGNF
-426 KQNSSQI
+426 
-433 FGVIK
+433 FR
-438 TIVGALSQALQIIGT
+438 
-453 FVKQNRTVLAQA
+453 QNRAVLAQA

-477 PTLLNFLPIVLD
+477 PTLLNLLPTVLE
-489 FGMKIIKM
+489 FGMKIIKT

-502 KWMSK
+502 KWISK
-507 NIDLVKTLVVA
+507 NIDLAKALVVA
-518 FGTFKIALTVVSWIK
+518 LGTFKIALTVVSWIK
-533 GIIVAIKG
+533 GIVVAIKG

-555 FSGLLSMSP
+555 FSGLLTMSP

-572 GAIVAALVYF
+572 GAIVAALAWF
-582 FSQTE
+582 FTQTE

-607 GEWLFG
+607 GNWLFG
-613 WCQDIIKGVKKI
+613 WCKGIIKGVKKI

-653 SLSGTLGYASGFAS
+653 SLSGTLSYAGGFAS
-667 DLQRTLSIRAT
+667 DLQKTLSVQAT

-684 KTGRLQAR
+684 KTGKLQSR

-725 QKADSLLDVFLQT
+725 QKAESLLDVFLQT

>member
-44 VPKIDLP
+44 IPKIDLP
-51 KTLEIKPKVETPNL
+51 KTLEIKPNVETPNL
-65 KPTEEQLAKVKDA
+65 RPTEEQLAKVKTA
-78 AGKVWDAFGGPQAKA
+78 AGQVWDAFGGSQAKA

-105 AKKVGMGALIG
+105 AKKVGMGVLVG
-116 AGGALGGALTA
+116 AGGVLAA
-127 GVVGI
+127 GVAGI

-152 MEFSGFSN
+152 MTFSGFST
-160 DEINK
+160 DEIDK

-170 KKFANE
+170 KRFANA
-176 TEYDLDDLL
+176 TEYDLNDLL

-191 ASNGVKDYRELAMAL
+191 ASNGVKDYQDLAMAL
-206 GGLNSAAGGTKDTF
+206 GGLNSAAGGTSETF
-220 KSVALVASQASAQGK
+220 KSVALVASQAAAQGK

-240 WMQLVNAIPGGTAVL
+240 WLQLVNAIPGGTAVL
-255 RNALEEMGAFS
+255 RDALQEMGAFS
-266 GSFDKALSKGQISA
+266 GSFDEALSKGQISA
-280 EELFAAV
+280 DELFAAV
-287 KKLGMTDIAQEAA
+287 KKLGMTDVAQEAA

-309 IANTQAEIQ
+309 IANTQAEVQ

-325 TKNKD
+325 TQNKD
-330 QITNL
+330 QITGL
-335 VNGLVPLFQK
+335 INGLVPLFQK
-345 ALPFISQIMTG
+345 VLPFISQIMSG
-356 LISGASQVLGWI
+356 LIAGASQAFGWI
-368 SKNANQIFGVIKT
+368 SQNAN
-381 IVDALSQAGKMIG
+381 
-394 AFFKQN
+394 
-400 STQIFSVIETI
+400 QIFSVIETI
-411 VGALSQALQIIGMLF
+411 VGALSQAGQMIGAF
-426 KQNSSQI
+426 
-433 FGVIK
+433 F
-438 TIVGALSQALQIIGT
+438 
-453 FVKQNRTVLAQA
+453 KQNRTVLAQA

-477 PTLLNFLPIVLD
+477 PTLLNLLPTVLD
-489 FGMKIIKM
+489 FGMKIVKM
-497 LSGVV
+497 LTGVI

-507 NIDLVKTLVVA
+507 NINLVKTLVVA
-518 FGTFKIALTVVSWIK
+518 LGTFKIALTVVSWIK
-533 GIIVAIKG
+533 GIVVAIKG

-572 GAIVAALVYF
+572 GAIVTALTYF
-582 FSQTE
+582 FTQTE

-607 GEWLFG
+607 GKWLFG
-613 WCQDIIKGVKKI
+613 WCEGIIKGVKKI

-640 RQIGAGLGIGLKK
+640 KQIGAGLGIGLRK

-667 DLQRTLSIRAT
+667 DLQRTLSVQAT
-678 PSVDLT
+678 PSVDLA
-684 KTGRLQAR
+684 KTGKLQTR
-692 DQDAIASLKGVRIQ
+692 DQDTIASLRGVKIQ

-725 QKADSLLDVFLQT
+725 QKAESLLDVFLQT

>member
-14 PDLSSFKGFKA
+14 PDLSAFKGFKA

-44 VPKIDLP
+44 IPKIDLP
-51 KTLEIKPKVETPNL
+51 KTLDIKPTVETPNL
-65 KPTEEQLAKVKDA
+65 KPTEEQLSRVKTA
-78 AGKVWDAFGGPQAKA
+78 AGQVWDAFGGSQAKA
-93 KIQSAVSALGGF
+93 KIESAVSALGGF
-105 AKKVGMGALIG
+105 AKKVGMGVLVG
-116 AGGALGGALTA
+116 AGGALAA
-127 GVVGI
+127 GVAGI

-152 MEFSGFSN
+152 MTFSGFST

-170 KKFANE
+170 KNFANA
-176 TEYDLDDLL
+176 TEYDLNDLL

-191 ASNGVKDYRELAMAL
+191 ASNGVKDYKDLAMAL
-206 GGLNSAAGGTKDTF
+206 GGLNSAAGGTSETF
-220 KSVALVASQASAQGK
+220 KSVALVASQAAAQGK

-240 WMQLVNAIPGGTAVL
+240 WLQLVNAIPGGTAVL
-255 RNALEEMGAFS
+255 RNALQEMGAFS
-266 GSFDKALSKGQISA
+266 GSFDDALSKGQISA
-280 EELFAAV
+280 DELFAAV
-287 KKLGMTDIAQEAA
+287 KKLGMTDVAQEAA

-325 TKNKD
+325 TQNKG
-330 QITNL
+330 QITDL
-335 VNGLVPLFQK
+335 INGLVPLFQK
-345 ALPFISQIMTG
+345 VLPFISQIMTG
-356 LISGASQVLGWI
+356 LIAGASQVFGWI
-368 SKNANQIFGVIKT
+368 SQNANQIFG
-381 IVDALSQAGKMIG
+381 
-394 AFFKQN
+394 
-400 STQIFSVIETI
+400 VIETI
-411 VGALSQALQIIGMLF
+411 VGALSQAGQMIGAFF
-426 KQNSSQI
+426 KQN
-433 FGVIK
+433 
-438 TIVGALSQALQIIGT
+438 QAI
-453 FVKQNRTVLAQA
+453 LAQA
-465 GKAILDAFLAAL
+465 GKAILDALLAAL
-477 PTLLNFLPIVLD
+477 PTLLNLLPTVLEL
-489 FGMKIIKM
+489 GTKIIKM
-497 LSGVV
+497 LAGAI
-502 KWMSK
+502 KWISK

-518 FGTFKIALTVVSWIK
+518 LGTFKIALTVVSWIK
-533 GIIVAIKG
+533 GIVVAIKG
-541 LSTAVKVAGGVIKV
+541 LSTAVQVAGGVIKV

-572 GAIVAALVYF
+572 GAIVTALTYF
-582 FSQTE
+582 FTQTE

-607 GEWLFG
+607 GKWLFG
-613 WCQDIIKGVKKI
+613 WCEGIIKGVKKI

-640 RQIGAGLGIGLKK
+640 RQIGAGLGIGLRK

-667 DLQRTLSIRAT
+667 DLQRTLSIQAT

-725 QKADSLLDVFLQT
+725 QKAESLLDVFLQT

>member
-44 VPKIDLP
+44 IPKIDLP
-51 KTLEIKPKVETPNL
+51 KTLDIKPNVETPNL
-65 KPTEEQLAKVKDA
+65 KPTEEQLAKVKTA
-78 AGKVWDAFGGPQAKA
+78 AGQVWDAFGGSQAKA

-105 AKKVGMGALIG
+105 AKKVGMGVLVG
-116 AGGALGGALTA
+116 AGGALAA
-127 GVVGI
+127 GVAGI

-152 MEFSGFSN
+152 MEFSGFST

-165 AAESA
+165 AAQSA
-170 KKFANE
+170 KDFANA

-191 ASNGVKDYRELAMAL
+191 ASNGVKDYRDLAMAL
-206 GGLNSAAGGTKDTF
+206 GGLNSAAGGTKETF

-240 WMQLVNAIPGGTAVL
+240 WLQLVNAIPGGTAVL
-255 RNALEEMGAFS
+255 RNALQEMGAFS
-266 GSFDKALSKGQISA
+266 GSFDEALSKGQISA
-280 EELFAAV
+280 DELFAAV
-287 KKLGMTDIAQEAA
+287 KKLGMTDVAQEAA

-330 QITNL
+330 QITGL
-335 VNGLVPLFQK
+335 INGLVPLFQK
-345 ALPFISQIMTG
+345 ILPFISQIMTG
-356 LISGASQVLGWI
+356 LIAGASQVFGWI
-368 SKNANQIFGVIKT
+368 SQNANQIFAVI
-381 IVDALSQAGKMIG
+381 
-394 AFFKQN
+394 N
-400 STQIFSVIETI
+400 TI
-411 VGALSQALQIIGMLF
+411 VGALSQAGQMVGTFF
-426 KQNSSQI
+426 KQN
-433 FGVIK
+433 
-438 TIVGALSQALQIIGT
+438 QAI
-453 FVKQNRTVLAQA
+453 LAQA

-477 PTLLNFLPIVLD
+477 PTLLNLLPTVLEL
-489 FGMKIIKM
+489 GTKIIKM
-497 LSGVV
+497 LAGAI
-502 KWMSK
+502 KWISK

-518 FGTFKIALTVVSWIK
+518 LGTFKIALTVVSWIK
-533 GIIVAIKG
+533 GIVVAIKG
-541 LSTAVKVAGGVIKV
+541 LSTAVQVAGGVIKV

-572 GAIVAALVYF
+572 GAIVTALTYF
-582 FSQTE
+582 FTQTE

-592 WQGLMDGITKGAKAV
+592 WQGLMEGITKGAKAV
-607 GEWLFG
+607 GNWLFG
-613 WCQDIIKGVKKI
+613 WCKGIIKGVKKI

-653 SLSGTLGYASGFAS
+653 SLSGTLSYAGGFAS
-667 DLQRTLSIRAT
+667 DLKDTLSIQAT
-678 PSVDLT
+678 PSVDLN
-684 KTGRLQAR
+684 KTGKLQSR
-692 DQDAIASLKGVRIQ
+692 DQDTIASLRGVRIQ

>member
-44 VPKIDLP
+44 IPKIDLP
-51 KTLEIKPKVETPNL
+51 KTLDIKSNVETPNL
-65 KPTEEQLAKVKDA
+65 KPTEEQLAKVKTA
-78 AGKVWDAFGGPQAKA
+78 AGQVWDAFGGSQAKA

-105 AKKVGMGALIG
+105 AKKVGMGVLVG
-116 AGGALGGALTA
+116 AGGALAA
-127 GVVGI
+127 GVAGI

-152 MEFSGFSN
+152 MTFSGFST
-160 DEINK
+160 DEIDK

-170 KKFANE
+170 KNFANA
-176 TEYDLDDLL
+176 TEYDLNDLL

-191 ASNGVKDYRELAMAL
+191 ASNGVKDYQDLAMAL
-206 GGLNSAAGGTKDTF
+206 GGLNSAAGGTSETF
-220 KSVALVASQASAQGK
+220 KSVALVASQAAAQGK

-240 WMQLVNAIPGGTAVL
+240 WLQLVNAIPGGTAVL
-255 RNALEEMGAFS
+255 RGALQEMGAFS
-266 GSFDKALSKGQISA
+266 GSFDEALSKGQISA
-280 EELFAAV
+280 DELFAAV
-287 KKLGMTDIAQEAA
+287 KKLGMTDVAQEAA

-309 IANTQAEIQ
+309 IANTQAEVQ

-325 TKNKD
+325 TQNKG
-330 QITNL
+330 QITDL
-335 VNGLVPLFQK
+335 INGLVPLFQK
-345 ALPFISQIMTG
+345 VLPFISQIMTG
-356 LISGASQVLGWI
+356 LIAGASQVFGWI
-368 SKNANQIFGVIKT
+368 SQNAN
-381 IVDALSQAGKMIG
+381 
-394 AFFKQN
+394 
-400 STQIFSVIETI
+400 QIFSVIETI
-411 VGALSQALQIIGMLF
+411 VGALSQAGQMIGAFF
-426 KQNSSQI
+426 KQNQA
-433 FGVIK
+433 VI
-438 TIVGALSQALQIIGT
+438 
-453 FVKQNRTVLAQA
+453 AQA

-477 PTLLNFLPIVLD
+477 PTLLNLLPTVLEI
-489 FGMKIIKM
+489 GTKIIKM
-497 LSGVV
+497 LAGAI
-502 KWMSK
+502 KWISK
-507 NIDLVKTLVVA
+507 NVDLVKTLVVA
-518 FGTFKIALTVVSWIK
+518 LGTFKIALTVVSWIK
-533 GIIVAIKG
+533 GIVVAIKG
-541 LSTAVKVAGGVIKV
+541 LSTAVQVAGGVIKV

-564 AGIAVTAI
+564 AGLAVTAI
-572 GAIVAALVYF
+572 GAIVAALAYF
-582 FSQTE
+582 FTQTE

-592 WQGLMDGITKGAKAV
+592 WQGLMNGITKGAKAV
-607 GEWLFG
+607 GKWLFG
-613 WCQDIIKGVKKI
+613 WCEGIIKGVKKI

-640 RQIGAGLGIGLKK
+640 RQIGAGLGIGLRK

-667 DLQRTLSIRAT
+667 DLQKTLSVQAT

-692 DQDAIASLKGVRIQ
+692 DQDTIASLKGVKIQ

-725 QKADSLLDVFLQT
+725 QKAESLLDVFLQT

>member
-14 PDLSSFKGFKA
+14 PDLSSFRGFKA

-44 VPKIDLP
+44 IPKIDLP
-51 KTLEIKPKVETPNL
+51 KTLDIKPNIETPNL
-65 KPTEEQLAKVKDA
+65 RPTEEQLARVKDA
-78 AGKVWDAFGGPQAKA
+78 AGQVWDAFGGSQAKA

-105 AKKVGMGALIG
+105 AKKVGMGVLVG
-116 AGGALGGALTA
+116 AGGALAA
-127 GVVGI
+127 GVAGI

-152 MEFSGFSN
+152 MTFSGFST
-160 DEINK
+160 DEIDK

-170 KKFANE
+170 KNFANA
-176 TEYDLDDLL
+176 TEYDLNDLL

-191 ASNGVKDYRELAMAL
+191 ASNGVKDYKDLAMAL
-206 GGLNSAAGGTKDTF
+206 GGLNSAAGGTSETF
-220 KSVALVASQASAQGK
+220 KSVALVASQAAAQGK

-240 WMQLVNAIPGGTAVL
+240 WLQLVNAIPGGTAVL
-255 RNALEEMGAFS
+255 RDALQEMGAFS
-266 GSFDKALSKGQISA
+266 GSFDEALSKGQISA
-280 EELFAAV
+280 DELFAAV
-287 KKLGMTDIAQEAA
+287 KKLGMTDVAQEAA

-309 IANTQAEIQ
+309 IANAQAEVQ

-325 TKNKD
+325 TQNKD
-330 QITNL
+330 QITSL
-335 VNGLVPLFQK
+335 INGLAPLFQK
-345 ALPFISQIMTG
+345 ILPFISQIMTG
-356 LISGASQVLGWI
+356 LIAGASQVFGWI
-368 SKNANQIFGVIKT
+368 SQNANQIF
-381 IVDALSQAGKMIG
+381 S
-394 AFFKQN
+394 
-400 STQIFSVIETI
+400 
-411 VGALSQALQIIGMLF
+411 
-426 KQNSSQI
+426 
-433 FGVIK
+433 VIK
-438 TIVGALSQALQIIGT
+438 TIVGALSQAGQMIGA
-453 FVKQNRTVLAQA
+453 FFKQNQAIIAQA

-477 PTLLNFLPIVLD
+477 PTLLNLLPTVLEL
-489 FGMKIIKM
+489 GTKIIKM
-497 LSGVV
+497 LAGAI
-502 KWMSK
+502 KWISK

-518 FGTFKIALTVVSWIK
+518 LGTFKIALTVVSWIK
-533 GIIVAIKG
+533 GIVAAIKG

-572 GAIVAALVYF
+572 GAIVSALAYF
-582 FSQTE
+582 FTQTE

-607 GEWLFG
+607 GKWLFG
-613 WCQDIIKGVKKI
+613 WCEGIIKGVKKI

-667 DLQRTLSIRAT
+667 DLQKTLSVRAT

-684 KTGRLQAR
+684 KTGKLQSR
-692 DQDAIASLKGVRIQ
+692 DQDTISSLRGVRIQ

-725 QKADSLLDVFLQT
+725 QKAESLLDVFLQT